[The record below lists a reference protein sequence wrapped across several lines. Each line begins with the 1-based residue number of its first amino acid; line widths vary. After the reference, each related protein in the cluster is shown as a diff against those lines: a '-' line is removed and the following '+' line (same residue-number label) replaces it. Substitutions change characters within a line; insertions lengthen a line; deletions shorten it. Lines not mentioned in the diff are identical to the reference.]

1 MDNEEK
7 LRHFLKRV
15 TVELQETREK
25 LREAETADQEPIAI
39 VGLGCRFPG
48 GASSP
53 EALWELLSGG
63 RDAITE
69 FPDDRG
75 WDVDRLHDAEGTTRG
90 TSYVRHGGFLH
101 DAGDFDPAFFGISPR
116 EALVMDPQQRLMLE
130 ISWEAIERAGIDPAA
145 LRGSSTGVFTGTN
158 FQDYIHLAAA
168 AAEGAEDYLSTAN
181 ASSVLSGRVAYALGL
196 EGPAIT
202 VDTACSASLVAMHL
216 AAHALRRGD
225 CSLAL
230 AGGATVMATPTL
242 FIAFS
247 RQRGLAPDG
256 RCRSF
261 AAGAEGTG
269 WGEGAGVLVLE
280 RLSDAERHGHR
291 ILAVMRGSAV
301 NQDGASNGLTAP
313 SGPAQE
319 RVIRAALAGAGL
331 TPADV
336 DAVEAHGTGTTL
348 GDPIEARALAA
359 TYGRDRTGEPLWL
372 GSVKS
377 NLGHTQAAAGVAG
390 VLKMVLALQHG
401 VLPETLGVDAPT
413 PALDWDTSGLALVTG
428 TREWPDTGR
437 PRRAGVSSFGLSGTN
452 AHVILEQAPAIPE
465 RETGPDTRV
474 PGVLNWPL
482 AGKNAAGLRAQAARL
497 LSFVDE
503 QPGVSPLDLAY
514 SLGTT
519 RAALPHRAV
528 VTGAG
533 LADLRQGLAALADGT
548 GTTGVAASGAVAFLF
563 TGQGAQRTGMGTE
576 LYRAFPVFAGAWDAA
591 CAHLDPALGDVVRGT
606 GNLDDTRYA
615 QAALFALEV
624 ALFRLTESWGLRPDY
639 LLGHS
644 VGEIAAAHV
653 AGVFSLEDAC
663 ALVSARGRLM
673 QELPP
678 GGAMLAAEI
687 PETEALELIAGREA
701 PVSLAAI
708 NGPDSVVL
716 SGDATAVEQL
726 AAELTAR
733 GRRTKRLRV
742 SHAFHSPLMEPMLGE
757 FAAVARGI
765 TYGEAR
771 LPVVS
776 NRTGRVAGPGELQ
789 DPAYWVSHVREAVR
803 FADGVRWLA
812 ERDVTRFVELGPDG
826 VLSAMVRQTVSDDV
840 RCVPLLRPG
849 RPEELSA
856 ATAVAALHVAG
867 VPLDWAGF
875 HAGTGA
881 RRIDLPTYAFQH
893 ERYWPE
899 ATPPGA
905 AATDPA
911 GLGLTAA
918 GHPLLGTAIG
928 LADGEGY
935 LFTGRLTAAATPW
948 LADHV
953 IMGSILLP
961 GTAFLEL
968 AVRAGDSVGC
978 PRVAELTLEAPL
990 VVPERGGVRLQ
1001 LIVGAADHAGR
1012 RPITVHSRLDD
1023 EPEDTAWE
1031 RHASGVLAPGEPVT
1045 VPAAEAWPP
1054 AGADEVDITGF
1065 YDGLAAAGFGYGPA
1079 FQGLERVWRRG
1090 DEVFAEVARPRQA
1103 TAADSYGLHPALLD
1117 AALHALGAA
1126 GRAEDADRLLPFAW
1140 SGVTLHA
1147 AGASALRVRI
1157 DAANPV
1163 SVSLNVSDA
1172 AGEPVATVA
1181 ALALRPVSANTG
1193 RKARHESLFT
1203 VEWVPV
1209 PAGAAPAVADWPA
1222 LGDDFGADVPAHV
1235 RYTPAVPAGAT
1246 PDAVRAVLHTALRA
1260 VRDWLADARFARSR
1274 LVVVTHGDLVTA
1286 PLWGLLGSAQAEQP
1300 DRVTLVE
1307 LDDDPASAEL
1317 LSAAVA
1323 LGEPKIAVRE
1333 GKLCVPRLARAAVTT
1348 AAAPALD
1355 ETSTVLVT
1363 GGLGGLGGQVA
1374 RHLVTDH
1381 GVRRLLLLGRRGP
1394 DTPGAGRLCADLAE
1408 LGADATAIACDVA
1421 DRAALAAVFA
1431 GHEITAVVHTAGV
1444 LADATFPA
1452 LTGEQLDAVLRPKVD
1467 AAWHLHELT
1476 AELPGVTAFVLFSSV
1491 AGVFGAA
1498 GQGNY
1503 AAANAFLDA
1512 LAEHRRARGLP
1523 AVSLAWGAWA
1533 PWEPRDEHEGL
1544 GMAGTLAAADIERM
1558 TRAGTPPL
1566 ALDQA
1571 LGLFDA
1577 ALGADSALD
1586 ALLAPVRLDLDTLS
1600 GAPEVPPL
1608 LRRLVRGSARRRP
1621 QADSGLTA
1629 RLAALAP
1636 ADRQR
1641 ALVDLVRAH
1650 VVGLLG
1656 YSSISQIEPAQ
1667 SFSDLGFDSLSA
1679 VELRNAVQA
1688 ETGLRLPA
1696 TLVFDYPT
1704 VLALARHLH
1713 DELVGSLD
1721 ATDRTP
1727 VRTAAPVEHDPVVIV
1742 SMGCR
1747 YPGGITSPDELWDFV
1762 VGDGDGISRFPG
1774 DRGWPVD
1781 ALYHP
1786 DPEHAG
1792 TSYTRDGGF
1801 LDDVA
1806 GFDPGFFGIS
1816 PREALAMD
1824 PQQRQLLETSWE
1836 ALERGGIRPE
1846 TLRGSRTGVYAG
1858 IMYHDYLG
1866 ANVEFPADSLG
1877 YLGTGN
1883 AGSVLS
1889 GRISYVFGLEGP
1901 SVTVDTACSSSLV
1914 ALHMAAT
1921 ALQRGECELALAG
1934 GVTVMATP
1942 GTFIDF
1948 SRQRGLAADG
1958 RCKSYAD
1965 SADGVGWSEGVG
1977 VLVLERLSDAR
1988 RHGHPVL
1995 AVVRGSAVNSDGAS
2009 NGLTAPNGPSQQ
2021 RVIRQAL
2028 GAAGLA
2034 PSEVDVVEGHGTGT
2048 TLGDPIEAQAL
2059 LATYGQDRD
2068 EFQPLL
2074 LGSVKSNLGHTQAA
2088 AGVAGVIKSVLAM
2101 RHGVVPKSL
2110 HIDAPSSHVDW
2121 TAGDIQLATDT
2132 RPWPDTGRPRRAAV
2146 SSFGISGTNAHVV
2159 LEQAPVLEPEA
2170 APARDDRPAPW
2181 LLAARTPEALRAQA
2195 GRLLTAVDGAD
2206 SRDVAW
2212 SLATTRTAF
2221 EYRAVLTGD
2230 PVAALT
2236 ALAAGEDVPAPATP
2250 GARTAFLFT
2259 GQGAQRAGAGRELYE
2274 RFPVFAA
2281 ALDDV
2286 CAHLDP
2292 ELGFSLRERMFDADA
2307 PLESTDVAQP
2317 ALFAIEVAL
2326 YRLLRSWGVTPDLL
2340 LGHSIGELAAA
2351 HVAGVFSLADA
2362 SRLVAARGRLM
2373 AALPPTGAMIA
2384 IGATEDA
2391 VAQAIEGRAGV
2402 SIAAVNGPESVVLSG
2417 AEDTVTEIAAA
2428 FASDGHRTSRLKV
2441 SHAFHSPLM
2450 DPMLDGFRAVAESVE
2465 YAPAEVPVVAN
2476 LTGAIAGDELG
2487 TPAYWVRHVRE
2498 AVRFADGVAALV
2510 ADGVTAFLEVG
2521 PAGVLSA
2528 MAAAVLPAEAVAV
2541 PALRRDREDTDAIVD
2556 ALGALHRHGV
2566 DVDWGEYFAGG
2577 RRVALPTYAFQHERF
2592 WPRMAVLPGD
2602 VGAIGLGAVA
2612 HPLLGGGI
2620 ELPESGGFL
2629 FTARV
2634 SLATHPWLAG
2644 HRIAGSVLLPGTAL
2658 LELAVCAG
2666 DQLGCPGVGELT
2678 LRAPLVLAGETGTH
2692 VQVAVGPADE
2702 TGDRPVTVYSR
2713 REDALDQPWTRHA
2726 TGTLSATAEP
2736 APEPARRPDAAA
2748 EVDLTGLYD
2757 GFADRGFEY
2766 GPAFRGLTAAWR
2778 HGEDVFAEVR
2788 LPEDEH
2794 ADAASFGLHP
2804 ALLDACLHATSF
2816 STAVR
2821 PGSLP
2826 FSWEGVS
2833 VHAAGATA
2841 VLVRVSPTGDDAVS
2855 LHVTDTDGNPVAS
2868 VRSLVLRPLPS
2879 GAIDD
2884 TADRDSLFQLD
2895 WIPFTPGAPETGA
2908 VAVVGADPLGV
2919 AGVFPDA
2926 ARLSVPPVF
2935 EGDVP
2940 PFVLHPLAGDGT
2952 ADVVRETHE
2961 LTTHVLALL
2970 QDWLADER
2978 FAAARLVLVTRG
2990 ATTGADLP
2998 AAAVWGLARTA
3009 QVEHPGRI
3017 VLVDLDGTAESL
3029 AALPSALGTGEPQV
3043 TLVEGELRAARL
3055 TRAERIF
3062 PSESS
3067 TTSRGFDG
3075 LGDPD
3080 GTVLITGGTGGL
3092 GGLLAR
3098 HLVTERGARH
3108 LLLVSRRGPAADG
3121 ATELAADLTA
3131 AGATVDVRACDIAD
3145 RDALR
3150 ALLDGVPAEHP
3161 LTAVVQTAGVLDD
3174 GVLGS
3179 LTPARLAA
3187 VLRPKVDAAWNLHE
3201 LTRDLDLAAFV
3212 SFSSVAGTFGGAGQ
3226 ANYAAAN
3233 AFLDALALHRAG
3245 EGRPA
3250 QSLGWGPWAAA
3261 TGMTRA
3267 LSDADIERMARLGM
3281 PVLQPEQSIRLFD
3294 RALTTD
3300 RAVLLP
3306 VRLDLPVIRTQ
3317 PEIPPLLRGL
3327 IRVSGRRLAA
3337 GPGGSASARKLAA
3350 LDPEARAEAVLDL
3363 VRAQVALV
3371 LGHAD
3376 ATAIPAAKT
3385 FQELGFDSL
3394 TAVDLR
3400 NKLTAASGV
3409 ALPATT
3415 VFDYPTMTALARH
3428 LTGQLAGGGDVRA
3441 TEPVAAAVADEPIA
3455 IVAMSCRYPGGV
3467 TTPEQLWSLVAG
3479 GTDAITE
3486 FPDDR
3491 GWDVDSLYDPDP
3503 DHPGTSYTRHGGF
3516 LHDAAEFDAAFF
3528 GMSPREAVA
3537 TDTQQRLLLEVSW
3550 EAVER
3555 AGIDPRTLRGS
3566 RTGVFAG
3573 VMYNDYNSL
3582 VAGADLEA
3590 YQGNGS
3596 AGSVASGR
3604 VSYVLGLEGPAVT
3617 VDTACSS
3624 SLVALH
3630 WAAQALRSGECTLA
3644 LAGGVTVMSTP
3655 GTFVGFSRQRGLS
3668 ADGRCK
3674 SFSDSADG
3682 VGWSEGAG
3690 MLLLERLSDARR
3702 HGHPVLAVVRGSA
3715 VNSDGASNGLT
3726 APNGPSQQ
3734 RVIRQALAASGLSTS
3749 DVDVVEGHGTG
3760 TTLGDPIEA
3769 QALLAT
3775 YGRDRETPLL
3785 LGSVKSNIGHTQAA
3799 AGVAG
3804 IIKVV
3809 AALQHG
3815 VVPPSLHAGEVSTH
3829 VDWSAGDVEVVTGTR
3844 PWPATGRPR
3853 RAAVSS
3859 FGISGTNA
3867 HTIIEQAPTTALPEA
3882 PPDAGVVPW
3891 PVSASTERALRAQA
3905 GRLAGHVAGATELN
3919 RVDTGYSL
3927 ATGRTAFDH
3936 RAVVLSEHRGELAAA
3951 LEALAA
3957 GEPHPAVVTG
3967 QADETAKVAALFAGQ
3982 GAQRLG
3988 MGRRLYARYPEFARA
4003 WDEIAGQL
4011 PGDWSGIVW
4020 GEDAGRLAGTA
4031 AAQPALFALEVALY
4045 RLFASWG
4052 VRPDFVLGHSVGEI
4066 AAAHVAGVLSLTDA
4080 CTLVGARAAL
4090 MGALPAGGAMVA
4102 VRATEDE
4109 VRPLLTD
4116 DVAIAAVNGPSAVV
4130 LAGAEDAVLAVAAR
4144 FEKTTRLKVSH
4155 AFHSPLMD
4163 PMLDEFRAVA
4173 GNLTYASPRIPLVS
4187 TVTGEPLET
4196 VDADHWVANV
4206 RRTVRFAD
4214 GVTALHERGVRVF
4227 AEFGPDGVL
4236 SAMTAV
4242 TLPAGSVTVPLL
4254 RKDVAEPRAA
4264 LTGLGNLHVAGAGVD
4279 WAAVLPGGRR
4289 TELPTYAFQRERFW
4303 PRGGATPRGD
4313 ATAAG
4318 LGVGGHPMVG
4328 AVVRPAGSG
4337 EVLLTSR
4344 LSVSGHPWLRG
4355 HVVGGSVVL
4364 PGTVLA
4370 ELALRAG
4377 DEAGTPCL
4385 DELTLTAPLVLPE
4398 RGGVQLQLRVAEPA
4412 ADGRRP
4418 LTVHSRPEDADDLA
4432 WVRHATGVLGP
4443 QRPVSPEFDAAV
4455 WPPEGAGEV
4464 DLDGHYERLADAGL
4478 AYDGPF
4484 RGLTAAWQLGDSV
4497 FADVALPA
4505 DDAGEAGAFGLHP
4518 ALFDACLHAIG
4529 LLGGEAGLPF
4539 AWEGVQLHA
4548 TGAAAV
4554 RVRIS
4559 RAGAGVAIA
4568 VADPAGDPVASV
4580 AALRLRPLSTAR
4592 PGLASQEHLYR
4603 LTWTPLGP
4611 VPQGGLHGLAAGVL
4625 GDAGEL
4631 PATAG
4636 IETVFADVEAAA
4648 VAAPDLVV
4656 LPFLDE
4662 PADDAAQAAHDLTAR
4677 TLAVLQQWLAEDRLR
4692 ETRLAVLTRG
4702 ATADNAAAAA
4712 VWGLVRSAQAE
4723 HPGRITLVDL
4733 DTSDPAGLAD
4743 ALAVDEPQVVLRD
4756 GRPHG
4761 GRLARVAVPAEAGSF
4776 GDPDGTVLVT
4786 GGTGG
4791 LGALFARHLAAEHGM
4806 RRLLLVSRSGGDA
4819 GEVAALVA
4827 ELAAHGTETT
4837 VTACDVADRAALA
4850 TLLAGIPAEHPL
4862 TAVVHSAGVV
4872 DDGVLDSL
4880 TGDRLDRVLR
4890 PKAQGAWNLHELTRD
4905 LGLTSF
4911 VVFSSVAGTVGTAG
4925 QANYAAANAFLDAL
4939 ARRRH
4944 AEGLPAVSLGWGPWA
4959 AGSGMTSA
4967 LTEADL
4973 ARMARAGTPAIPAEL
4988 GTRLFDAALAAG
5000 VPDLA
5005 PVHLDLP
5012 VLRALGEVPPILRGL
5027 IRVPLRR
5034 SAASAGGEAAAG
5046 LVRRLG
5052 ALDEAGRDRA
5062 LQELITAQVAQVLGH
5077 AGSAGLDADQT
5088 FQQLGFDSLT
5098 ALELRN
5104 RLDGATGVRLSAT
5117 AVFDYPTI
5125 AALGGHLLEALLGSG
5140 AVAGGNAAGGTP
5152 VPAAVAGDPI
5162 VIVGMSCRFPGGVS
5176 SPGDLWRLLTE
5187 ERDAITAFPA
5197 NRGWDIASLYHPDP
5211 DNPGTTYTREGGFLH
5226 DAGEFDPEF
5235 FGMNPREAL
5244 ATDAQQRLLLETGWE
5259 AVEGAGIDPS
5269 TLRGSRT
5276 GVFVGV
5282 MYNDYGLTLNHLAD
5296 TDGYESN
5303 GSSPSVA
5310 SGRVA
5315 YTLGLEGP
5323 TLTVDTACSSSLV
5336 TLHLAAQALRNGE
5349 CELAL
5354 AGGATVMATPGTF
5367 VGFSR
5372 QRGLAPDGRCKA
5384 FSDDAD
5390 GLGFAE
5396 GVGMLLLERM
5406 SDARRRGHEILAVVR
5421 GSAINSDG
5429 ASNGLTAPNG
5439 PAQQRV
5445 IRQALAASGLSTTD
5459 IDAVEAHGTGT
5470 SLGDPI
5476 EAQALIATYG
5486 RDRETPLP
5494 IGSVKSN
5501 IGHAQAAAGV
5511 AGVIKMVLAMRH
5523 GVLPRSL
5530 HAGTPSSHVDWQDSG
5545 VEVLAEARP
5554 WPETG
5559 RARRAAVSSFGISG
5573 TNAHTVLEAG
5583 PAPVPAPAPAAP
5595 PAIVPWVLSGRTSA
5609 ALRGQAERLL
5619 AHLTEAQLPE
5629 HADAAAIGRGLAGRA
5644 VFPHRAVLVGEDRA
5658 GLTAALAAVAAG
5670 EAAPDVVTGRTF
5682 GTRTPAFVFPGQG
5695 SQWAGMARDLLA
5707 ASPVFAGTMAECAAA
5722 LAEFVDWSLLDVL
5735 EDDEALAE
5743 VDIVQPALWAVMVS
5757 LAALWR
5763 DFGVEPAAVVG
5774 HSQGEI
5780 AAACVA
5786 GALSL
5791 SDGARVVALRSRL
5804 IRQKLARTGVML
5816 SVVAP
5821 AGDVR
5826 ALLADLGDLGAEIS
5840 IAAVNGPKLVT
5851 VSGDESA
5858 LTALE
5863 KRLSAAGMM
5872 RWRLAGVNF
5881 AAHSPQVELL
5891 EADLLD
5897 QLAPI
5902 APRSST
5908 VRFYSSVTG
5917 GLLDTAE
5924 LDARYWYRNI
5934 RQTVLFGDASAAMVA
5949 DGTAAFV
5956 EPSPHPVL
5964 KMALEQ
5970 TMDRTGEPL
5979 VFQETLRT
5987 GEGGWRRMVT
5997 AVAGAHAQG
6006 VTIDWRAYFDRA
6018 GVTARV
6024 PLPTYAFQ
6032 RKNYWPEPQPKT
6044 APETGESAADAR
6056 LWSTVAAADVDTLA
6070 GVLDVDRT
6078 ALDSVL
6084 PALTSWRE
6092 KLRTEAAI
6100 DRWWYRI
6107 DWTPVKT
6114 PAEPAVPGRWLAV
6127 VAAGTEDEPW
6137 TGRVLG
6143 ALPGDVA
6150 VLPVADP
6157 DPAALAARIDALGGP
6172 FDGVVSL
6179 LALRTAPLPEAP
6191 TAPAGVAL
6199 TAVLV
6204 QALARSGVEARLWCL
6219 TREALGVDGPAAA
6232 GTVEQ
6237 AAVWGFGRTV
6247 ALERAAAWGGL
6258 VDLTAEP
6265 DDADLRHLPLVLA
6278 GLDGED
6284 QVCLRSGRIL
6294 GRRLRRT
6301 TAAETPVVTPAL
6313 AGPGTVLI
6321 TGGTGALGTE
6331 TARWLA
6337 DAGVRRLV
6345 LTSRR
6350 GPAAPGAAE
6359 LVAELA
6365 ARGAEASVV
6374 ACDVAERDQLAAVLA
6389 AIPGEHPLRGV
6400 VHSAGVAQDGADVVA
6415 LTLEEVEGVLK
6426 SKVAGAR
6433 HLDDLVGDR
6442 ELDFFVL
6449 YSSVSGML
6457 GSGKLSAYAAA
6468 NAYLNALAE
6477 DRVRRGLPGTS
6488 IGWGVW
6494 GEAGMALQGDML
6506 EHMQRHGLVPL
6517 VPAEAMTAFGRALG
6531 FRGSVLAA
6539 DFDWNRFAQT
6549 FTLPR
6554 ESPLLS
6560 ELPEVRQALGADAAA
6575 DRDAVVAEATLH
6587 EELAPLE
6594 PRERR
6599 EALLTLVRS
6608 VAAELLGY
6616 GDGSDIE
6623 PSQAFREM
6631 GVDSLAAV
6639 EVRNVLG
6646 ERTGLRLP
6654 STLVF
6659 DYPTAQAIAGH
6670 LHSELFGDD
6679 GGVPL
6684 SGEEARVRKFLAAV
6698 SFDQLRSLGLMDL
6711 LVEAVDRAERT
6722 YDGEPGDGAA
6732 GDGDIGDMDAD
6743 DLVNFVLGGQD

>member
-15 TVELQETREK
+15 TVELQETRAK

-48 GASSP
+48 GASTP
-53 EALWELLSGG
+53 EALWNLLSSG
-63 RDAITE
+63 RHAITE
-69 FPDDRG
+69 FPADRG
-75 WDVDRLHDAEGTTRG
+75 WDVDRLHDPDGTSRG
-90 TSYVRHGGFLH
+90 TSSVRHGGFLH
-101 DAGDFDPAFFGISPR
+101 EAGDFDPAFFGISPR

-130 ISWEAIERAGIDPAA
+130 ISWEAIERAGIDPAS
-145 LRGSSTGVFTGTN
+145 LRGSSTGVFSGTN
-158 FQDYIHLAAA
+158 FQDYIHLAAS

-261 AAGAEGTG
+261 AEGAAGTG

-280 RLSDAERHGHR
+280 KLSDAERNGHR
-291 ILAVMRGSAV
+291 VLAVLRGSAV

-359 TYGRDRTGEPLWL
+359 TYGRDRDGEPLWL

-413 PALDWDTSGLALVTG
+413 SALDWDSSGLALVTG
-428 TREWPDTGR
+428 TRPWPETGR
-437 PRRAGVSSFGLSGTN
+437 LRRAGVSSFGLSGTN
-452 AHVILEQAPAIPE
+452 AHVILEQAPAVEAVAEPS
-465 RETGPDTRV
+465 PRV
-474 PGVLNWPL
+474 PGVLNWPVS
-482 AGKNAAGLRAQAARL
+482 GKNAAGLRGQAARL
-497 LSFVDE
+497 LSVVDS
-503 QPGVSPLDLAY
+503 SPLDLAF
-514 SLGTT
+514 SLGTS

-528 VTGAG
+528 LTGSTVDDLRAG
-533 LADLRQGLAALADGT
+533 LTALAEGN
-548 GTTGVAASGAVAFLF
+548 GPSGVATSGAMAFLF
-563 TGQGAQRTGMGTE
+563 TGQGSQRAGMGLE
-576 LYRAFPVFAGAWDAA
+576 LREAFPVFAEAWDAV
-591 CAHLDPALGDVVRGT
+591 CAHLDPALAEVVRTGT
-606 GNLDDTRYA
+606 GLDDTKHA

-624 ALFRLTESWGLRPDY
+624 ALFRLVESWGLRPDY

-644 VGEIAAAHV
+644 VGELAAAHV

-663 ALVSARGRLM
+663 ALVTARGRLM
-673 QELPP
+673 QELPA

-687 PETEALELIAGREA
+687 TEAEALGLITGPE
-701 PVSLAAI
+701 VSLAAV
-708 NGPDSVVL
+708 NGPDSVVF
-716 SGDATAVEQL
+716 SGDA
-726 AAELTAR
+726 AAIVALEAALS

-742 SHAFHSPLMEPMLGE
+742 SHAFHSARMEPMLGE
-757 FAAVARGI
+757 FAAVARRI
-765 TYGEAR
+765 SYGEAT

-776 NRTGRVAGPGELQ
+776 NRTGRAATAGELQ
-789 DPAYWVSHVREAVR
+789 DPAYWVSHVRDTVR
-803 FADGVRWLA
+803 FGDGVRWLA

-826 VLSAMVRQTVSDDV
+826 VLSAMVSGDDV
-840 RCVPLLRPG
+840 KCVPLLRSG
-849 RPEELSA
+849 RPEEQSV

-867 VPLDWAGF
+867 VPVDWRGF
-875 HAGTGA
+875 YAGTGA
-881 RRIDLPTYAFQH
+881 RLIDLPTYAFQH

-905 AATDPA
+905 AATDPG

-918 GHPLLGTAIG
+918 GHPLLGAATG
-928 LADGEGY
+928 LADGEGH
-935 LFTGRLTAAATPW
+935 LFTGRLSAAATPW

-953 IMGSILLP
+953 VMGAILLP

-968 AVRAGDSVGC
+968 AMRAGDSVGC

-990 VVPERGGVRLQ
+990 VLPERGGVRLQ
-1001 LIVGAADHAGR
+1001 LLVGAPDHAGR
-1012 RPITVHSRLDD
+1012 RAFTVHSRLED

-1031 RHASGVLAPGEPVT
+1031 RHAGGVLAPGAADPV
-1045 VPAAEAWPP
+1045 PLAWPP
-1054 AGADEVDITGF
+1054 ADAEEVDLTGF
-1065 YDGLAAAGFGYGPA
+1065 YDGLASAGFGYGPA

-1090 DEVFAEVARPRQA
+1090 TEVFAEVTAPRKAGA
-1103 TAADSYGLHPALLD
+1103 TDAYGLHPAVLD

-1126 GRAEDADRLLPFAW
+1126 DRGEDADRLLPFAW
-1140 SGVTLHA
+1140 TGVTLHA
-1147 AGASALRVRI
+1147 PGASALRVRI
-1157 DAANPV
+1157 DAADPV
-1163 SVSLNVSDA
+1163 SVAIEVTDT
-1172 AGEPVATVA
+1172 AGEPVASVE
-1181 ALALRPVSANTG
+1181 ALALRPVAAGTGAG

-1203 VEWVPV
+1203 VDWVPV
-1209 PAGAAPAVADWPA
+1209 PATAAAGPVDWPA
-1222 LGDDFGADVPAHV
+1222 LGEATGTPSHV
-1235 RYTPAVPAGAT
+1235 VYRPSGGDTPE
-1246 PDAVRAVLHTALRA
+1246 AVRETLREVLHT
-1260 VRDWLADARFARSR
+1260 VQTWLEDDRFTDSH
-1274 LVVVTHGDLVTA
+1274 LVVVASSTDLATA
-1286 PLWGLLGSAQAEQP
+1286 PVWGLLGSAQAEQP
-1300 DRVTLVE
+1300 GRITLVDTT
-1307 LDDDPASAEL
+1307 DDAL
-1317 LSAAVA
+1317 LGAAVA
-1323 LGEPKIAVRE
+1323 LGEPKVVVRE
-1333 GKLCVPRLARAAVTT
+1333 GKLHVPRLGRAAV
-1348 AAAPALD
+1348 APASEGRFD
-1355 ETSTVLVT
+1355 GTVLIT
-1363 GGLGGLGGQVA
+1363 GGLGGLGSHLA
-1374 RHLVTDH
+1374 RHLVAEH
-1381 GVRRLLLLGRRGP
+1381 GARRLLLLGRRGP
-1394 DTPGAGRLCADLAE
+1394 DTPGAAELIAE
-1408 LGADATAIACDVA
+1408 LGVEATAIACDVT
-1421 DRAALAAVFA
+1421 DREALAAVFA
-1431 GHEITAVVHTAGV
+1431 EHEITAVVHTAGV
-1444 LADATFPA
+1444 LDDATFGA
-1452 LTGEQLDAVLRPKVD
+1452 LSEDQLDAVLRPKVD
-1467 AAWHLHELT
+1467 AAWHLHEL
-1476 AELPGVTAFVLFSSV
+1476 AEHAQTFVLFSSV

-1503 AAANAFLDA
+1503 AAGNAYLDA
-1512 LAEHRRARGLP
+1512 LAAHRRASGLP
-1523 AVSLAWGAWA
+1523 AVSLAWGAW
-1533 PWEPRDEHEGL
+1533 ET
-1544 GMAGTLAAADIERM
+1544 GMAGTLTDADLDRM

-1566 ALDQA
+1566 TLDQG
-1571 LGLFDA
+1571 LSLFDA
-1577 ALGADSALD
+1577 ALGADD

-1600 GAPEVPPL
+1600 AAPEVPPL
-1608 LRRLVRGSARRRP
+1608 LRRLVRGSTRRRAR
-1621 QADSGLTA
+1621 ADSGLTA
-1629 RLAALAP
+1629 RLAGLAP

-1641 ALVDLVRAH
+1641 ALVDLVRTH

-1656 YSSISQIEPAQ
+1656 YSSIGQVEPGQ

-1688 ETGLRLPA
+1688 DTGLRLPA

-1713 DELVGSLD
+1713 DELVGTLE
-1721 ATDRTP
+1721 AVQAP
-1727 VRTAAPVEHDPVVIV
+1727 VRTAPVETDPVVIV

-1762 VGDGDGISRFPG
+1762 LGDGDGVSRFPG

-1786 DPEHAG
+1786 DPDHAG
-1792 TSYTRDGGF
+1792 TSYTREGGF

-1836 ALERGGIRPE
+1836 ALERAGIRPE

-1889 GRISYVFGLEGP
+1889 GRLSYVFGLEGP

-1965 SADGVGWSEGVG
+1965 AADGVGWSEGVG

-1988 RHGHPVL
+1988 RNGHPVL

-2028 GAAGLA
+2028 SAAGL
-2034 PSEVDVVEGHGTGT
+2034 STSDVDVVEGHGTGT

-2068 EFQPLL
+2068 EFRPLL
-2074 LGSVKSNLGHTQAA
+2074 LGSIKSNLGHTQAA
-2088 AGVAGVIKSVLAM
+2088 AGVAGVIKSVYAL
-2101 RHGVVPKSL
+2101 RSGVVPKTL
-2110 HIDAPSSHVDW
+2110 HVDAPSSHVDW
-2121 TAGDIQLATDT
+2121 TAGDIELVTAT
-2132 RPWPDTGRPRRAAV
+2132 RPWPETGRPRRAAV

-2159 LEQAPVLEPEA
+2159 LEQPPAAEPE
-2170 APARDDRPAPW
+2170 PASAGRPAPW
-2181 LLAARTPEALRAQA
+2181 LLSARTPEALREQA
-2195 GRLLTAVDGAD
+2195 SRLLASGPG
-2206 SRDVAW
+2206 DVAW
-2212 SLATTRTAF
+2212 SLATTRTTF
-2221 EYRAVLTGD
+2221 EHRAVLTGD
-2230 PVAALT
+2230 PLA
-2236 ALAAGEDVPAPATP
+2236 ALAALADGTDAPGLAVGEAVS
-2250 GARTAFLFT
+2250 GVRTAFLFT
-2259 GQGAQRAGAGRELYE
+2259 GQGAQRAGAGRELAE

-2281 ALDDV
+2281 ALDEI
-2286 CAHLDP
+2286 CAHFDP
-2292 ELGFSLRERMFDADA
+2292 SLQERMFDAEA
-2307 PLESTDVAQP
+2307 SLESTDVAQP

-2326 YRLLRSWGVTPDLL
+2326 YRLVRSWGVTPDLL

-2351 HVAGVFSLADA
+2351 HVAGVFSLEDA
-2362 SRLVAARGRLM
+2362 CRLVAARGRLM
-2373 AALPPTGAMIA
+2373 AALPAGGAMIA
-2384 IGATEDA
+2384 IGAPEA
-2391 VAQAIEGRAGV
+2391 VVAEALDDRV
-2402 SIAAVNGPESVVLSG
+2402 SIAAVNGPESVVISG
-2417 AEDTVTEIAAA
+2417 DKAAVTEIAAA
-2428 FASDGHRTSRLKV
+2428 FAADGHRTRRLAV

-2450 DPMLDGFRAVAESVE
+2450 DPMLDDFRAVAETIE
-2465 YAPAEVPVVAN
+2465 YAAAELPVVSN
-2476 LTGAIAGDELG
+2476 LTGAVAGPELS
-2487 TPAYWVRHVRE
+2487 TADYWVRHVRG
-2498 AVRFADGVAALV
+2498 AVRFSDGIMTLV
-2510 ADGVTAFLEVG
+2510 QDGVTAFLELG

-2528 MAAAVLPAEAVAV
+2528 LAAETLPPEAVAV
-2541 PALRRDREDTDAIVD
+2541 PCLRRDRDEEESVVD
-2556 ALGALHRHGV
+2556 ALTALHLHGV
-2566 DVDWGEYFAGG
+2566 EVEWASYLDSG
-2577 RRVALPTYAFQHERF
+2577 RRVELPTYPFQHERF
-2592 WPRMAVLPGD
+2592 WPRVALLTG
-2602 VGAIGLGAVA
+2602 GAGLDAVA
-2612 HPLLGGGI
+2612 HPMLSGGI

-2629 FTARV
+2629 YTTRL
-2634 SLATHPWLAG
+2634 SLAAHPWLAG
-2644 HRIAGSVLLPGTAL
+2644 HRIAGSLLLPGTAL
-2658 LELAVCAG
+2658 LELAAAAG
-2666 DQLGCPGVGELT
+2666 EQAGCPVVGELT
-2678 LRAPLVLAGETGTH
+2678 LEAPLVLAEEASTQ
-2692 VQVAVGPADE
+2692 VQVAVGAPGED
-2702 TGDRPVTVYSR
+2702 GDRPVTIYSR
-2713 REDALDQPWTRHA
+2713 REDAPDELWLRNAGGTLRA
-2726 TGTLSATAEP
+2726 TGEP
-2736 APEPARRPDAAA
+2736 AAPVVRPADAT
-2748 EVDLTGLYD
+2748 EIDLDGLYD
-2757 GFADRGFEY
+2757 RFADQGFEY

-2778 HGEDVFAEVR
+2778 HGEDVYAEVE
-2788 LPEDEH
+2788 LPEDEP
-2794 ADAASFGLHP
+2794 AEAFGLHP

-2816 STAVR
+2816 GATVR
-2821 PGSLP
+2821 PGALP
-2826 FSWEGVS
+2826 FSWEGVT
-2833 VHAAGATA
+2833 VHASGATA
-2841 VLVRVSPTGDDAVS
+2841 VLLRVSPLGDDAVS
-2855 LHVTDTDGNPVAS
+2855 LHLTGLDGEPVAT
-2868 VRSLVLRPLPS
+2868 VRSLVLRPQTAAP
-2879 GAIDD
+2879 A
-2884 TADRDSLFQLD
+2884 ADRDSLFQLD
-2895 WIPFTPGAPETGA
+2895 WTPIAVGAPETGA
-2908 VAVVGADPLGV
+2908 VSVAGVDPLGV
-2919 AGVFPDA
+2919 AGVFPA
-2926 ARLSVPPVF
+2926 ATRLSGPLDGE
-2935 EGDVP
+2935 EGV
-2940 PFVLHPLAGDGT
+2940 VLWPLAADET
-2952 ADVVRETHE
+2952 ADVVQETHE
-2961 LTTHVLALL
+2961 LTTHVLGLL
-2970 QDWLADER
+2970 QDWLAEER
-2978 FAAARLVLVTRG
+2978 PARLVLVTRG

-2998 AAAVWGLARTA
+2998 AAAVWGLVRTA
-3009 QVEHPGRI
+3009 QVEHPGRVALI
-3017 VLVDLDGTAESL
+3017 DLDGTDASL
-3029 AALPSALGTGEPQV
+3029 AALPNALTTGEPQL
-3043 TLVEGELRAARL
+3043 TLVDGEPRAARVA
-3055 TRAERIF
+3055 RADAALSR
-3062 PSESS
+3062 ESYALNRKAAL
-3067 TTSRGFDG
+3067 SRESADQGAALSRESAG
-3075 LGDPD
+3075 WDPD

-3098 HLVTERGARH
+3098 HLVTEHGARH
-3108 LLLVSRRGPAADG
+3108 LLLVSRRGPAAEG
-3121 ATELAADLTA
+3121 AAELAAELTA
-3131 AGATVDVRACDIAD
+3131 AGAQVDVRACDIAD

-3150 ALLDGVPAEHP
+3150 ALLDDVPSEHP

-3179 LTPARLAA
+3179 LTPERLAA

-3201 LTRDLDLAAFV
+3201 LTRDLPLAAFV

-3233 AFLDALALHRAG
+3233 AFLDALALHRTADG
-3245 EGRPA
+3245 LPA

-3261 TGMTRA
+3261 TGMTRT
-3267 LSDADIERMARLGM
+3267 LSEADFERMARLGM

-3306 VRLDLPVIRTQ
+3306 VRLDLPVLRTQ

-3327 IRVSGRRLAA
+3327 VRVTGRKQAGRGAAGLLRRLAGLTPEERA
-3337 GPGGSASARKLAA
+3337 DA
-3350 LDPEARAEAVLDL
+3350 LLTL
-3363 VRAQVALV
+3363 VREQVALV

-3376 ATAIPAAKT
+3376 ATAVPAAKT

-3415 VFDYPTMTALARH
+3415 VFDYPTVTALARH
-3428 LTGQLAGGGDVRA
+3428 LGEQLGEGDGDRVDVA
-3441 TEPVAAAVADEPIA
+3441 TVTAAVADEPIA

-3467 TTPEQLWSLVAG
+3467 TTPEQLWELVTG

-3486 FPDDR
+3486 FPADR
-3491 GWDVDSLYDPDP
+3491 GWDVDALYDPDP

-3550 EAVER
+3550 EAFER

-3604 VSYVLGLEGPAVT
+3604 VAYVLGLEGPAVT

-3630 WAAQALRSGECTLA
+3630 WAAQALRSGECSLA

-3668 ADGRCK
+3668 PDGRCK
-3674 SFSDSADG
+3674 SFGDGADG

-3702 HGHPVLAVVRGSA
+3702 NGHPVLAVVRGSA

-3734 RVIRQALAASGLSTS
+3734 RVIRQALSVAGLSTS

-3775 YGRDRETPLL
+3775 YGQERETPLL

-3804 IIKVV
+3804 VIKMV
-3809 AALQHG
+3809 AALRHG
-3815 VVPPSLHAGEVSTH
+3815 VVPPSLHAGEVSSH
-3829 VDWSAGDVEVVTGTR
+3829 VDWTAGDVEVVTDNR
-3844 PWPATGRPR
+3844 PWPETGRVR

-3867 HTIIEQAPTTALPEA
+3867 HTIIEQAPEPVLAEA

-3891 PVSASTERALRAQA
+3891 PVSATTERALREQA
-3905 GRLAGHVAGATELN
+3905 ARLAGLDVN
-3919 RVDTGYSL
+3919 RVDAGYTL
-3927 ATGRTAFDH
+3927 ATGRAAFDH
-3936 RAVVLSEHRGELAAA
+3936 RAVVLSEHRAELSAA
-3951 LEALAA
+3951 LEALAS
-3957 GEPHPAVVTG
+3957 GESHPAVVTG
-3967 QADETAKVAALFAGQ
+3967 RVVESAKLAALFAGQ

-3988 MGRRLYARYPEFARA
+3988 MGRRLYARYPVFAQA
-4003 WDEIAGQL
+4003 WDAIAEQL
-4011 PGDWSGIVW
+4011 PGEWAGVVW
-4020 GEDAGRLAGTA
+4020 GEDSRRLADTA
-4031 AAQPALFALEVALY
+4031 AAQPALFALEVTLY
-4045 RLFASWG
+4045 RLFESWG
-4052 VRPDFVLGHSVGEI
+4052 VRPDYVLGHSVGEI
-4066 AAAHVAGVLSLTDA
+4066 AAAHVAGVLSLADA
-4080 CTLVGARAAL
+4080 CTLVRARAEL
-4090 MGALPAGGAMVA
+4090 MGALPAGGAMVS
-4102 VRATEDE
+4102 VRATAAE
-4109 VRPLLTD
+4109 VEPLLGD
-4116 DVAIAAVNGPSAVV
+4116 DVAIAAVNGPDAVV
-4130 LAGAEDAVLAVAAR
+4130 LAGAEEAVLAVAER
-4144 FEKTTRLKVSH
+4144 FEKAKRLTVSH

-4173 GNLTYASPRIPLVS
+4173 LELAYAPPRIPVVS
-4187 TVTGEPLET
+4187 TVTGALVTDFTAE
-4196 VDADHWVANV
+4196 HWVDNV

-4214 GVTALHERGVRVF
+4214 GVTALHEHGVRVF

-4236 SAMTAV
+4236 SAMTAGTV
-4242 TLPAGSVTVPLL
+4242 ADAVTVPLL
-4254 RKDVAEPRAA
+4254 RKETPEPRAA
-4264 LTGLGNLHVAGAGVD
+4264 LAGLAGLHVVGARVD
-4279 WAAVLPGGRR
+4279 WPAVLPGGRR
-4289 TELPTYAFQRERFW
+4289 VDLPTYAFQRERFW

-4355 HVVGGSVVL
+4355 HVVGGAVVL
-4364 PGTVLA
+4364 PGTVFA

-4385 DELTLTAPLVLPE
+4385 DDLILEAPLVLPE
-4398 RGGVQLQLRVAEPA
+4398 RGGVQLQLRVSAPRE
-4412 ADGRRP
+4412 DGRRT
-4418 LTVHSRPEDADDLA
+4418 LTVHSRPEDGDDLT
-4432 WVRHATGVLGP
+4432 WVQHATGVLGP
-4443 QRPVSPEFDAAV
+4443 RRAATAAFP
-4455 WPPEGAGEV
+4455 WPPAVPPV
-4464 DLDGHYERLADAGL
+4464 DLSDHYERLADGGL
-4478 AYDGPF
+4478 SYDGPF
-4484 RGLTAAWQLGDSV
+4484 RGLRAAWQSGDEV
-4497 FADVALPA
+4497 FAEVALPA

-4548 TGAAAV
+4548 TGAASV
-4554 RVRIS
+4554 RVRIT
-4559 RAGAGVAIA
+4559 RTAAGVSLAIA
-4568 VADPAGDPVASV
+4568 DTAGEPVAEV
-4580 AALRLRPLSTAR
+4580 ATLRLRQPTEVR
-4592 PGLASQEHLYR
+4592 QVSQENLYR
-4603 LTWTPLGP
+4603 LTWTPLAVEP
-4611 VPQGGLHGLAAGVL
+4611 KELTDFGVL
-4625 GDAGEL
+4625 GS
-4631 PATAG
+4631 
-4636 IETVFADVEAAA
+4636 ADVLREAESFTDLEAAA
-4648 VAAPDLVV
+4648 TAAPSLVV
-4656 LPFLDE
+4656 LPLLDPPGDD
-4662 PADDAAQAAHDLTAR
+4662 PAATA
-4677 TLAVLQQWLAEDRLR
+4677 LAVTTRVLDLLQRWLADDRLR
-4692 ETRLAVLTRG
+4692 ETRLAVVTRG
-4702 ATADNAAAAA
+4702 ATEGNPVAAA

-4723 HPGRITLVDL
+4723 HPGRLTLVDTDGSSTL
-4733 DTSDPAGLAD
+4733 EA
-4743 ALAVDEPQVVLRD
+4743 ALAAGEPQVAVKN
-4756 GRPHG
+4756 GRVHG
-4761 GRLARVAVPAEAGSF
+4761 GRLARVALQPEAREF
-4776 GDPDGTVLVT
+4776 GDPDGTVLIT

-4791 LGALFARHLAAEHGM
+4791 LGAVFARHLAAEHGM
-4806 RRLLLVSRSGGDA
+4806 RRLLLVSRSGGDPA
-4819 GEVAALVA
+4819 EVATLVA
-4827 ELAAHGTETT
+4827 ELAAHGTEVTT
-4837 VTACDVADRAALA
+4837 AACDVADRDALR
-4850 TLLAGIPAEHPL
+4850 TLIDGLEHPL
-4862 TAVVHSAGVV
+4862 TAVVHSAGIL
-4872 DDGVLDSL
+4872 DDGVLGSQ
-4880 TGDRLDRVLR
+4880 TAESFERVLR
-4890 PKAQGAWNLHELTRD
+4890 PKVAGAWNLHELTRD
-4905 LGLTSF
+4905 LRSF

-4925 QANYAAANAFLDAL
+4925 QSNYAAANAFLDAL
-4939 ARRRH
+4939 ARHRH
-4944 AEGLPAVSLGWGPWA
+4944 EQGLPATSLGWGPWA
-4959 AGSGMTSA
+4959 SGSGMTSD
-4967 LTEADL
+4967 LSDADL
-4973 ARMARAGTPAIPAEL
+4973 ARMARAGTPAISTEL
-4988 GTRLFDAALAAG
+4988 GTALFDAALAAG
-5000 VPDLA
+5000 VPDVA
-5005 PVHLDLP
+5005 PVRLDLP
-5012 VLRALGEVPPILRGL
+5012 VLRALGDVPPVLRGL
-5027 IRVPLRR
+5027 IRVPLKR
-5034 SAASAGGEAAAG
+5034 SAAGAEAAVG
-5046 LVRRLG
+5046 LVQRLG
-5052 ALDEAGRDRA
+5052 ALDAAGRTRA
-5062 LQELITAQVAQVLGH
+5062 VRELVTTQVAQVLGH
-5077 AGSAGLDADQT
+5077 ADGGAIDAGQT

-5104 RLDGATGVRLSAT
+5104 RLDGVTGVRLGAT
-5117 AVFDYPTI
+5117 AVFDYPTV
-5125 AALGGHLLEALLGSG
+5125 AALGEHLLEALLGSG
-5140 AVAGGNAAGGTP
+5140 AVADETP
-5152 VPAAVAGDPI
+5152 KPAAVAGDPI
-5162 VIVGMSCRFPGGVS
+5162 VIVGMSCRFPGGVE
-5176 SPGDLWRLLTE
+5176 SPEDLWRLLAE

-5197 NRGWDIASLYHPDP
+5197 NRGWDVASLYHPDP
-5211 DNPGTTYTREGGFLH
+5211 DHPGTTYTREGGFLH
-5226 DAGEFDPEF
+5226 DAGDFDPEF

-5259 AVEGAGIDPS
+5259 AVERAGIDPVS
-5269 TLRGSRT
+5269 LRGSRT

-5315 YTLGLEGP
+5315 YTFGFEGP

-5336 TLHLAAQALRNGE
+5336 TLHLAAQALRGGE

-5372 QRGLAPDGRCKA
+5372 QRGLAADGRCKA

-5396 GVGMLLLERM
+5396 GVGMLVLERQ
-5406 SDARRRGHEILAVVR
+5406 SDALRNGHEILAVVR
-5421 GSAINSDG
+5421 GSAVNSDG

-5439 PAQQRV
+5439 PSQQRV
-5445 IRQALAASGLSTTD
+5445 IRQALAASGLSTSD
-5459 IDAVEAHGTGT
+5459 VDAVEAHGTGT
-5470 SLGDPI
+5470 ALGDPI

-5486 RDRETPLP
+5486 RDREHPLP

-5501 IGHAQAAAGV
+5501 IGHTQAAAGV
-5511 AGVIKMVLAMRH
+5511 AGIIKMVLAMRH

-5530 HAGTPSSHVDWQDSG
+5530 HTETRSSHVDWDDSG
-5545 VEVLAEARP
+5545 VEVLAAARP

-5559 RARRAAVSSFGISG
+5559 RVRRAAVSSFGISG
-5573 TNAHTVLEAG
+5573 TNAHAVLEAG
-5583 PAPVPAPAPAAP
+5583 PAPVPAPEPAQP
-5595 PAIVPWVLSGRTSA
+5595 PSIVPWVLSGRTA
-5609 ALRGQAERLL
+5609 GALRGQAERLL
-5619 AHLTEAQLPE
+5619 AHLTDQDVSAV
-5629 HADAAAIGRGLAGRA
+5629 GRALAGRTS
-5644 VFPHRAVLVGEDRA
+5644 FGHRAVVVGEDRA
-5658 GLTAALAAVAAG
+5658 GLVAALAAVAAG
-5670 EAAPDVVTGRTF
+5670 EAAPDVVTGRAF
-5682 GTRTPAFVFPGQG
+5682 GTRNPAFVFPGQG

-5707 ASPVFAGTMAECAAA
+5707 ASPVFAATMAECAAA
-5722 LAEFVDWSLLDVL
+5722 LSEFVDWSLFDVL
-5735 EDDEALAE
+5735 DDAEALEE

-5763 DFGVEPAAVVG
+5763 EFGVEPAAVAG

-5786 GALSL
+5786 GGLSL
-5791 SDGARVVALRSRL
+5791 QDGARVVALRSRL

-5821 AGDVR
+5821 VDDVR
-5826 ALLADLGDLGAEIS
+5826 ALVGDDVS

-5851 VSGDESA
+5851 VSADENA
-5858 LTALE
+5858 MAKLE

-5891 EADLLD
+5891 EDDLLEL
-5897 QLAPI
+5897 LAPVT
-5902 APRSST
+5902 PRSSD
-5908 VRFYSSVTG
+5908 VPFYSSVTG

-5924 LDARYWYRNI
+5924 LDARYWYRNL
-5934 RQTVLFGDASAAMVA
+5934 RQTVLFGEAADAMVA
-5949 DGTAAFV
+5949 GGASAFI
-5956 EPSPHPVL
+5956 EPSPNPVL

-5979 VFQETLRT
+5979 VFQETLHT
-5987 GEGGWRRMVT
+5987 GEGDWRRVVT

-6006 VTIDWRAYFDRA
+6006 VTIDWEAFYERA

-6032 RKNYWPEPQPKT
+6032 RKTYWPEP
-6044 APETGESAADAR
+6044 APQAVPEGGESAADAR
-6056 LWSTVAAADVDTLA
+6056 LWGLVAATDGEVLA
-6070 GVLDVDRT
+6070 SALEVDRA
-6078 ALDSVL
+6078 ALDAVL
-6084 PALTSWRE
+6084 PALSSWRE
-6092 KLRTEAAI
+6092 KLRTEAAV

-6107 DWTPVKT
+6107 DWTPLKP
-6114 PAEPAVPGRWLAV
+6114 PAGAAGPGRWLAV
-6127 VAAGTEDEPW
+6127 VPED
-6137 TGRVLG
+6137 TGDWGARVLA
-6143 ALPGDVA
+6143 ALPGDVT
-6150 VLPVADP
+6150 VVTVTDP
-6157 DPAALAARIDALGGP
+6157 DPAALTARLGELAGP
-6172 FDGVVSL
+6172 FDAVVSL
-6179 LALRTAPLPEAP
+6179 LALSTRPIDAAP
-6191 TAPAGVAL
+6191 TAPPGVVL

-6204 QALARSGVEARLWCL
+6204 QALARAGVEAKLWCL
-6219 TREALGVDGPAAA
+6219 TREALPVEGRHAAA
-6232 GTVEQ
+6232 DTVGQ

-6258 VDLTAEP
+6258 VELPADPGE
-6265 DDADLRHLPLVLA
+6265 ADLRHLPHVLA
-6278 GLDGED
+6278 GLGGED
-6284 QVCLRSGRIL
+6284 QIALRDGRLL

-6301 TAAETPVVTPAL
+6301 TAAETPSVTPAL

-6321 TGGTGALGTE
+6321 TGGTGALGVE

-6350 GPAAPGAAE
+6350 GPAAPGATE
-6359 LVAELA
+6359 LVEELTG
-6365 ARGAEASVV
+6365 RGAEVSVV
-6374 ACDVAERDQLAAVLA
+6374 ACDVSDRAQVAAVLA
-6389 AIPGEHPLRGV
+6389 AIPETDPLRGV
-6400 VHSAGVAQDGADVVA
+6400 VHAAGVAQDGADVVT

-6426 SKVAGAR
+6426 SKVEGAR
-6433 HLDDLVGDR
+6433 HLDELVGDR

-6477 DRVRRGLPGTS
+6477 DRERRGLVGVS

-6494 GEAGMALQGDML
+6494 GEAGMAMQGDML

-6517 VPAEAMTAFGRALG
+6517 VPEEAMVAFGRALSV
-6531 FRGSVLAA
+6531 RGSVLAA

-6560 ELPEVRQALGADAAA
+6560 ELPEVRQALSAAGSE
-6575 DRDAVVAEATLH
+6575 RDAVVAEATLH
-6587 EELAPLE
+6587 EELAGLDPA
-6594 PRERR
+6594 ERR
-6599 EALLTLVRS
+6599 DALLQLVRT

-6616 GDGSDIE
+6616 GEPGDIE

-6659 DYPTAQAIAGH
+6659 DHPTSQAVAAH
-6670 LHSELFGDD
+6670 LHRELFGDEAD
-6679 GGVPL
+6679 VPA
-6684 SGEEARVRKFLAAV
+6684 SAEEARVRKFLASV
-6698 SFDQLRSLGLMDL
+6698 SFDQLRSLGLVEL
-6711 LVEAVDRAERT
+6711 LSEAAERSDDAT
-6722 YDGEPGDGAA
+6722 PESE
-6732 GDGDIGDMDAD
+6732 DGDVGEMDAD
-6743 DLVNFVLGGQD
+6743 DLVRFVLGGDEA

>member
-15 TVELQETREK
+15 TVELQETRAK

-48 GASSP
+48 GASTP
-53 EALWELLSGG
+53 EALWDLLSEG

-75 WDVDRLHDAEGTTRG
+75 WDVDRLHDPDGAARG

-130 ISWEAIERAGIDPAA
+130 ISWEAIERAGIDPAS

-158 FQDYIHLAAA
+158 FQDYIHLAAT

-261 AAGAEGTG
+261 AEGAAGTG

-280 RLSDAERHGHR
+280 KLSDAERHGHR
-291 ILAVMRGSAV
+291 ILAVLRGSAV
-301 NQDGASNGLTAP
+301 NSDGASNGLTAP

-331 TPADV
+331 SAADV

-359 TYGRDRTGEPLWL
+359 TYGRDRAGEPLWL

-413 PALDWDTSGLALVTG
+413 SALDWDGSGLALVTG
-428 TREWPDTGR
+428 TRAWPETGR

-452 AHVILEQAPAIPE
+452 AHVILEQAPAPAAVAE
-465 RETGPDTRV
+465 PSPRV
-474 PGVLNWPL
+474 PGALNWPVS
-482 AGKNAAGLRAQAARL
+482 GKNAAGLRGQAARL
-497 LSFVDE
+497 LSFSDTE
-503 QPGVSPLDLAY
+503 PPLLDLAY
-514 SLGTT
+514 SLGVS

-528 VTGAG
+528 VTGSTV
-533 LADLRQGLAALADGT
+533 DELRAGLAALAAGT
-548 GTTGVAASGAVAFLF
+548 SEGAAPGAVAFLF
-563 TGQGAQRTGMGTE
+563 TGQGSQRAGMG
-576 LYRAFPVFAGAWDAA
+576 LGLRDAFPVFAEAWDAV
-591 CAHLDPALGDVVRGT
+591 CAHLDPGLTEVVRSGA
-606 GNLDDTRYA
+606 GLDETKHA

-624 ALFRLTESWGLRPDY
+624 ALFRLAESWGLRPDY

-644 VGEIAAAHV
+644 VGELAAAHV

-663 ALVSARGRLM
+663 ALVTARGRLM
-673 QELPP
+673 QELPA
-678 GGAMLAAEI
+678 GGAMLAAEL
-687 PETEALELIAGREA
+687 TEAEALDLITGPE
-701 PVSLAAI
+701 VSLAAV
-708 NGPDSVVL
+708 NGPDSVVF
-716 SGDATAVEQL
+716 SGDAAAIDALETAL
-726 AAELTAR
+726 S

-742 SHAFHSPLMEPMLGE
+742 SHAFHSARMEPMLGE
-757 FAAVARGI
+757 FAAVARRI
-765 TYGEAR
+765 SYGEAT

-776 NRTGRVAGPGELQ
+776 NRTGRVATAGELQ
-789 DPAYWVSHVREAVR
+789 DPAYWVSHVRDTVR
-803 FADGVRWLA
+803 FGDGVRWLA

-826 VLSAMVRQTVSDDV
+826 VLSAMAGGVGDDV
-840 RCVPLLRPG
+840 KCVPLLRAG
-849 RPEELSA
+849 RPEEQA
-856 ATAVAALHVAG
+856 AAAALGALHVAG
-867 VPLDWAGF
+867 VPVDWAGF
-875 HAGTGA
+875 YAGTGA
-881 RRIDLPTYAFQH
+881 RLIDLPTYAFQH

-905 AATDPA
+905 VATDPG

-918 GHPLLGTAIG
+918 GHPLLGAATG
-928 LADGEGY
+928 LADGEGH
-935 LFTGRLTAAATPW
+935 LFTGRLSAAATPW

-953 IMGSILLP
+953 IMGAILLP

-968 AVRAGDSVGC
+968 AMRAGDSVGC

-990 VVPERGGVRLQ
+990 VLPERGGVRLQ
-1001 LIVGAADHAGR
+1001 LLVGAPDHAGR
-1012 RPITVHSRLDD
+1012 RPFTVHSRLED
-1023 EPEDTAWE
+1023 ELEDTAWE
-1031 RHASGVLAPGEPVT
+1031 RHAGGVLAPGAAAPAPV
-1045 VPAAEAWPP
+1045 AWPP
-1054 AGADEVDITGF
+1054 ADAEEVDLTGF
-1065 YDGLAAAGFGYGPA
+1065 YDGLASAGFGYGPA

-1090 DEVFAEVARPRQA
+1090 TEVFAEVTAPRKAGA
-1103 TAADSYGLHPALLD
+1103 TDAYGLHPAVLD

-1126 GRAEDADRLLPFAW
+1126 DRGEDADRLLPFAW
-1140 SGVTLHA
+1140 TGVTLHA
-1147 AGASALRVRI
+1147 PGASALRVRI
-1157 DAANPV
+1157 DAADPV
-1163 SVSLNVSDA
+1163 SVAIEVTDT
-1172 AGEPVATVA
+1172 AGEPVASVE
-1181 ALALRPVSANTG
+1181 ALALRPVAAGTGAG

-1203 VEWVPV
+1203 VDWVPV
-1209 PAGAAPAVADWPA
+1209 PATATAGPVDWPVLEEA
-1222 LGDDFGADVPAHV
+1222 TGTPSHVVYRPSGGD
-1235 RYTPAVPAGAT
+1235 TPG
-1246 PDAVRAVLHTALRA
+1246 AVRETLREVLHTVRA
-1260 VRDWLADARFARSR
+1260 FLADERFADSH
-1274 LVVVTHGDLVTA
+1274 LVVVASSTDLATA
-1286 PLWGLLGSAQAEQP
+1286 PIWGLLGSAQAEQP
-1300 DRVTLVE
+1300 GRITLVDLE
-1307 LDDDPASAEL
+1307 DDAL
-1317 LSAAVA
+1317 LAAAVA
-1323 LGEPKIAVRE
+1323 LGEPKVVVRD
-1333 GKLCVPRLARAAVTT
+1333 GKLHVPRLARAAV
-1348 AAAPALD
+1348 APAA
-1355 ETSTVLVT
+1355 EGRFAGTVLIT
-1363 GGLGGLGGQVA
+1363 GGLGGLGRHLA
-1374 RHLVTDH
+1374 RHLVAEH
-1381 GVRRLLLLGRRGP
+1381 GARRLLLLGRRGP
-1394 DTPGAGRLCADLAE
+1394 DTPGAAELIAE
-1408 LGADATAIACDVA
+1408 LGVEATALACDVT
-1421 DRAALAAVFA
+1421 DREALAAIFA
-1431 GHEITAVVHTAGV
+1431 EHEITAVVHTAGV
-1444 LADATFPA
+1444 LDDATFGS
-1452 LTGEQLDAVLRPKVD
+1452 LTDDRLDAVLRPKVD
-1467 AAWHLHELT
+1467 AAWYLHEL
-1476 AELPGVTAFVLFSSV
+1476 AEHAGTFVLFSSV
-1491 AGVFGAA
+1491 AGVLGAA

-1503 AAANAFLDA
+1503 AAGNAFLDA
-1512 LAEHRRARGLP
+1512 LAAHRRTLGLP
-1523 AVSLAWGAWA
+1523 AVSLAWGAW
-1533 PWEPRDEHEGL
+1533 ET
-1544 GMAGTLAAADIERM
+1544 GMAGTLTDADLDRM

-1566 ALDQA
+1566 PLDHG
-1571 LGLFDA
+1571 LSLFDA
-1577 ALGADSALD
+1577 ALGADD

-1600 GAPEVPPL
+1600 AAPEVPPL
-1608 LRRLVRGSARRRP
+1608 LRRLVRGTARRRAR
-1621 QADSGLTA
+1621 ADSGLTA
-1629 RLAALAP
+1629 RLAGLAP

-1641 ALVDLVRAH
+1641 ALVDLVRTH
-1650 VVGLLG
+1650 VVALLG
-1656 YSSISQIEPAQ
+1656 YSSIGQVEPAQ
-1667 SFSDLGFDSLSA
+1667 SFADLGFDSLSA

-1713 DELVGSLD
+1713 DELVGALD
-1721 ATDRTP
+1721 AVQAP
-1727 VRTAAPVEHDPVVIV
+1727 VRTTPAEADPVVIV

-1762 VGDGDGISRFPG
+1762 LADGDGVSRFPG

-1792 TSYTRDGGF
+1792 TSYTREGGF

-1836 ALERGGIRPE
+1836 ALERAGIRPE

-1889 GRISYVFGLEGP
+1889 GRLSYVFGLEGP

-1948 SRQRGLAADG
+1948 SRQRGLAPDG

-1965 SADGVGWSEGVG
+1965 AADGVGWSEGVG

-1988 RHGHPVL
+1988 RNGHPVL

-2028 GAAGLA
+2028 SAAGL
-2034 PSEVDVVEGHGTGT
+2034 STSDIDVVEGHGTGT

-2059 LATYGQDRD
+2059 VATYGHDRD
-2068 EFQPLL
+2068 EFRPLL

-2088 AGVAGVIKSVLAM
+2088 AGVAGVIKSVYALRA
-2101 RHGVVPKSL
+2101 GVVPRTL
-2110 HIDAPSSHVDW
+2110 HVDTPSSHVDW
-2121 TAGDIQLATDT
+2121 TAGDIELVTAT
-2132 RPWPDTGRPRRAAV
+2132 RPWPETGRPRRAAV

-2159 LEQAPVLEPEA
+2159 LEQAPAAEP
-2170 APARDDRPAPW
+2170 APAPAGRPGPW
-2181 LLAARTPEALRAQA
+2181 LLSARTPEALREQA
-2195 GRLLTAVDGAD
+2195 RRLLAAD
-2206 SRDVAW
+2206 PGDVAW
-2212 SLATTRTAF
+2212 SLATTRTTF
-2221 EYRAVLTGD
+2221 EHRAVLTGD
-2230 PVAALT
+2230 TLA
-2236 ALAAGEDVPAPATP
+2236 ALAALADGTDAPGLAVGEAVS
-2250 GARTAFLFT
+2250 GVRTAFLFT
-2259 GQGAQRAGAGRELYE
+2259 GQGAQRAGAGRALYE
-2274 RFPVFAA
+2274 RFPVFAD
-2281 ALDDV
+2281 ALDEV
-2286 CAHLDP
+2286 CAHFGP
-2292 ELGFSLRERMFDADA
+2292 SLRERMFDAESS
-2307 PLESTDVAQP
+2307 LEPTDVAQP

-2326 YRLLRSWGVTPDLL
+2326 YRLVRSWGVTPDLL

-2351 HVAGVFSLADA
+2351 HVAGVFSLEDA
-2362 SRLVAARGRLM
+2362 CRLVAARGRLM
-2373 AALPPTGAMIA
+2373 AALPSGGAMVA
-2384 IGATEDA
+2384 IDA
-2391 VAQAIEGRAGV
+2391 PEAVVAAALDDRVA
-2402 SIAAVNGPESVVLSG
+2402 IAAVNGPASVVVSG
-2417 AEDTVTEIAAA
+2417 HEDAVTRLAAA
-2428 FASDGHRTSRLKV
+2428 FAADGHRTRRLDV

-2450 DPMLDGFRAVAESVE
+2450 DPMLEEFRAVAETIE
-2465 YAPAEVPVVAN
+2465 YAPADLPVVSN
-2476 LTGAIAGDELG
+2476 LTGAVAGPELS
-2487 TPAYWVRHVRE
+2487 TADYWVRHVRA
-2498 AVRFADGVAALV
+2498 AVRFADGIATLL
-2510 ADGVTAFLEVG
+2510 ADGVTAFLELG

-2528 MAAAVLPAEAVAV
+2528 LAAETLPPEAVAV
-2541 PALRRDREDTDAIVD
+2541 SCLRRDRAEEDSVLD
-2556 ALGALHRHGV
+2556 ALTALHLHGAEIGWASYL
-2566 DVDWGEYFAGG
+2566 DGG
-2577 RRVALPTYAFQHERF
+2577 RPVELPTYPFQHERF
-2592 WPRMAVLPGD
+2592 WPRVALLTG
-2602 VGAIGLGAVA
+2602 GTGLDAVA

-2629 FTARV
+2629 YTARL
-2634 SLATHPWLAG
+2634 SLAGHPWLAG
-2644 HRIAGSVLLPGTAL
+2644 HRIAGSLLLPGTAL
-2658 LELAVCAG
+2658 LELAAAAG
-2666 DQLGCPGVGELT
+2666 EHAGCPAVGELT
-2678 LRAPLVLAGETGTH
+2678 LEAPLVLGEETGTH
-2692 VQVAVGPADE
+2692 VQIAVGAPGADGE
-2702 TGDRPVTVYSR
+2702 RPISIYSR
-2713 REDALDQPWTRHA
+2713 REDAPDELWIRHA
-2726 TGTLSATAEP
+2726 GGTLHTAGAPAAPVARPADATEL
-2736 APEPARRPDAAA
+2736 
-2748 EVDLTGLYD
+2748 DLDGLYD
-2757 GFADRGFEY
+2757 RFADQGFEY

-2778 HGEDVFAEVR
+2778 HGEDVYAEVA
-2788 LPEDEH
+2788 LPEDEP
-2794 ADAASFGLHP
+2794 AEPFGLHP

-2816 STAVR
+2816 SSAVR
-2821 PGSLP
+2821 PGALP
-2826 FSWEGVS
+2826 FSWEGVT
-2833 VHAAGATA
+2833 VHASGATA
-2841 VLVRVSPTGDDAVS
+2841 VQVRVSLAGDDAVS
-2855 LHVTDTDGNPVAS
+2855 LHLTDLDGEPVAT
-2868 VRSLVLRPLPS
+2868 VRSLVLRPQSAVP
-2879 GAIDD
+2879 A
-2884 TADRDSLFQLD
+2884 ADRDSLFQLG
-2895 WIPFTPGAPETGA
+2895 WTPIAVGAPETGA
-2908 VAVVGADPLGV
+2908 VSVAGADPLGV
-2919 AGVFPDA
+2919 AAVFPA
-2926 ARLSVPPVF
+2926 ATRLSGPLDAEDGVVLWPVA
-2935 EGDVP
+2935 
-2940 PFVLHPLAGDGT
+2940 AGET

-2961 LTTHVLALL
+2961 LTTHVLGLL
-2970 QDWLADER
+2970 QDWLGEER
-2978 FAAARLVLVTRG
+2978 PARLVLVTRG

-2998 AAAVWGLARTA
+2998 AAAVWGLVRTA
-3009 QVEHPGRI
+3009 QVEHPGRVALI
-3017 VLVDLDGTAESL
+3017 DLDGTDASL
-3029 AALPSALGTGEPQV
+3029 TALPNALTTGEPQL
-3043 TLVEGELRAARL
+3043 TLVDGEPRAARL
-3055 TRAERIF
+3055 ARADAALSR
-3062 PSESS
+3062 ESAAWE
-3067 TTSRGFDG
+3067 
-3075 LGDPD
+3075 PD

-3098 HLVTERGARH
+3098 HLAAEHGVRR
-3108 LLLVSRRGPAADG
+3108 LLLVSRRGPAAEG
-3121 ATELAADLTA
+3121 AAGLAADLTA
-3131 AGATVDVRACDIAD
+3131 AGAHVDVRACDIAD

-3150 ALLDGVPAEHP
+3150 ALLGAVPAEHP

-3179 LTPARLAA
+3179 LTPERLAA

-3201 LTRDLDLAAFV
+3201 LTRDLGLAAFV

-3233 AFLDALALHRAG
+3233 AFLDALALHRAAG
-3245 EGRPA
+3245 GLPA

-3261 TGMTRA
+3261 TGMTRT
-3267 LSDADIERMARLGM
+3267 LGDADFERMARLGM

-3294 RALTTD
+3294 RALGTD

-3306 VRLDLPVIRTQ
+3306 VRLDLPVLRTQ

-3327 IRVSGRRLAA
+3327 VRVTGRKQAGRGAAGLARRLA
-3337 GPGGSASARKLAA
+3337 GLTP
-3350 LDPEARAEAVLDL
+3350 DERAEALLTL
-3363 VRAQVALV
+3363 VREQVALV

-3376 ATAIPAAKT
+3376 ATTVPAAKT

-3400 NKLTAASGV
+3400 NKLSAASGV

-3415 VFDYPTMTALARH
+3415 VFDYPTVTALARH
-3428 LTGQLAGGGDVRA
+3428 LAEQLGGDGDGDRVEA
-3441 TEPVAAAVADEPIA
+3441 APMPAAVADEPIA

-3467 TTPEQLWSLVAG
+3467 STPEQLWSLVTG

-3486 FPDDR
+3486 FPADR
-3491 GWDVDSLYDPDP
+3491 GWDLDALYDPDP

-3550 EAVER
+3550 EAFER
-3555 AGIDPRTLRGS
+3555 AGIDPRSLRGS

-3604 VSYVLGLEGPAVT
+3604 VAYVLGLEGPAVT

-3630 WAAQALRSGECTLA
+3630 WAAQALRSGECSLA

-3655 GTFVGFSRQRGLS
+3655 GTFVGFSRQRGL
-3668 ADGRCK
+3668 APDGRCK
-3674 SFSDSADG
+3674 SFSDDADG

-3690 MLLLERLSDARR
+3690 MLLLERLSAARR

-3734 RVIRQALAASGLSTS
+3734 RVIRQALSVAGLSAS

-3775 YGRDRETPLL
+3775 YGQERGTPLL

-3804 IIKVV
+3804 VIKVV

-3815 VVPPSLHAGEVSTH
+3815 VVPGSLHAGEVSSH
-3829 VDWSAGDVEVVTGTR
+3829 VDWAAGDVEVVTGNR
-3844 PWPATGRPR
+3844 PWPETGRVR

-3867 HTIIEQAPTTALPEA
+3867 HTIIEQAPEPVLAEA

-3891 PVSASTERALRAQA
+3891 PLSATTDRALRDQA
-3905 GRLAGHVAGATELN
+3905 ARLAGLDVN
-3919 RVDTGYSL
+3919 RVDAGFTL

-3936 RAVVLSEHRGELAAA
+3936 RAVVLSEHRAELSAA
-3951 LEALAA
+3951 LAALAA

-3967 QADETAKVAALFAGQ
+3967 RVAGSAKLAALFAGQ

-3988 MGRRLYARYPEFARA
+3988 MGRLLYARYPVFAQA
-4003 WDEIAGQL
+4003 WDAIAEQL
-4011 PGDWSGIVW
+4011 PGEWAGIVW
-4020 GEDAGRLAGTA
+4020 GENSRRLADTA

-4045 RLFASWG
+4045 RLFESWG
-4052 VRPDFVLGHSVGEI
+4052 VRPGFVLGHSVGEI
-4066 AAAHVAGVLSLTDA
+4066 AAAHVAGVLSLADA
-4080 CTLVGARAAL
+4080 CTLVRARAEL
-4090 MGALPAGGAMVA
+4090 MGALPGGGAMVS
-4102 VRATEDE
+4102 VRASEAQ
-4109 VRPLLTD
+4109 VRPLLGD
-4116 DVAIAAVNGPSAVV
+4116 DVAIAAVNGLDAVV
-4130 LAGAEDAVLAVAAR
+4130 LAGAEAAVSALAER
-4144 FEKTTRLKVSH
+4144 FGKAKRLTVSH

-4163 PMLDEFRAVA
+4163 PMLEEFRAVA
-4173 GNLTYASPRIPLVS
+4173 AGVTHSAPRIPVVS
-4187 TVTGEPLET
+4187 TVTGSLVTEFS
-4196 VDADHWVANV
+4196 ADHWVANV

-4214 GVTALHERGVRVF
+4214 GVTALHEHGVRVF

-4236 SAMTAV
+4236 SAMTAG
-4242 TLPAGSVTVPLL
+4242 TLADVSTVPLL
-4254 RKDVAEPRAA
+4254 RKETAEPRAVLA
-4264 LTGLGNLHVAGAGVD
+4264 GLAGLHVAGVGVE

-4344 LSVSGHPWLRG
+4344 LSVPGHPWLRG
-4355 HVVGGSVVL
+4355 HVVGGAVVL
-4364 PGTVLA
+4364 PGTVFT

-4385 DELTLTAPLVLPE
+4385 DELTLEAPLVLPG
-4398 RGGVQLQLRVAEPA
+4398 RGGVQLQLRVSAPRE
-4412 ADGRRP
+4412 DGRRT
-4418 LTVHSRPEDADDLA
+4418 LTVHSRPEDGDDLT
-4432 WVRHATGVLGP
+4432 WTRHATGVLGP
-4443 QRPVSPEFDAAV
+4443 RRAAAAFS
-4455 WPPEGAGEV
+4455 WPPAAEPVE
-4464 DLDGHYERLADAGL
+4464 LSGHYERLAEGGL
-4478 AYDGPF
+4478 AYDGTF
-4484 RGLTAAWQLGDSV
+4484 RGLTAAWQSGDAV
-4497 FADVALPA
+4497 FAEVALPA
-4505 DDAGEAGAFGLHP
+4505 DDAGDAGAFGLHP

-4539 AWEGVQLHA
+4539 SWEGVQLHA
-4548 TGAAAV
+4548 TGAASV
-4554 RVRIS
+4554 RVRIT
-4559 RAGAGVAIA
+4559 RVGAGVSLAIA
-4568 VADPAGDPVASV
+4568 DTAGELVAEVAT
-4580 AALRLRPLSTAR
+4580 LRLRR
-4592 PGLASQEHLYR
+4592 PAEVRPVSQEHLYR
-4603 LTWTPLGP
+4603 LTWTPLTVEPAELTGF
-4611 VPQGGLHGLAAGVL
+4611 GVL
-4625 GDAGEL
+4625 GSAEL
-4631 PATAG
+4631 LPGAT
-4636 IETVFADVEAAA
+4636 TFADLEAAA
-4648 VAAPDLVV
+4648 ASAPGLVV
-4656 LPFLDE
+4656 LPLLDLPDAD
-4662 PADDAAQAAHDLTAR
+4662 PASAALDVTTRVLDL
-4677 TLAVLQQWLAEDRLR
+4677 LQGWLADDRLR
-4692 ETRLAVLTRG
+4692 ETRLAVVTRG
-4702 ATADNAAAAA
+4702 ATGGDPVAAA
-4712 VWGLVRSAQAE
+4712 VWGLLRSAQAE
-4723 HPGRITLVDL
+4723 HPGRFALIDL
-4733 DTSDPAGLAD
+4733 DETGEHLGA
-4743 ALAVDEPQVVLRD
+4743 ALAADEPQVAVKN
-4756 GRPHG
+4756 GRVHG
-4761 GRLARVAVPAEAGSF
+4761 GRLARVAGHAEARSF
-4776 GDPDGTVLVT
+4776 GDPDGTVLIT

-4791 LGALFARHLAAEHGM
+4791 LGAVFARHLAAEHGM
-4806 RRLLLVSRSGGDA
+4806 RRLLLVSRSGGDPA
-4819 GEVAALVA
+4819 EVATLVA
-4827 ELAAHGTETT
+4827 ELAAHGTE
-4837 VTACDVADRAALA
+4837 VTAAACDIADRDALQA
-4850 TLLAGIPAEHPL
+4850 LLDGLEHPL
-4862 TAVVHSAGVV
+4862 TAVVHSAGVL
-4872 DDGVLDSL
+4872 DDGVLDSQ
-4880 TGDRLDRVLR
+4880 TPESFERVLR
-4890 PKAQGAWNLHELTRD
+4890 PKVTGAWNLHELTRD
-4905 LGLTSF
+4905 LRSF
-4911 VVFSSVAGTVGTAG
+4911 VLFSSVAGTVGTAG

-4939 ARRRH
+4939 ARHRH
-4944 AEGLPAVSLGWGPWA
+4944 DHGLPATALGWGPWA

-4967 LTEADL
+4967 LTDADL

-4988 GTRLFDAALAAG
+4988 GPRLFDAALAAG
-5000 VPDLA
+5000 VPDVA
-5005 PVHLDLP
+5005 PVRLDLP
-5012 VLRALGEVPPILRGL
+5012 VLRALGDVPPLLRGL
-5027 IRVPLRR
+5027 IRVPLKR
-5034 SAASAGGEAAAG
+5034 SAAGAEAAVG
-5046 LVRRLG
+5046 LVQRLG
-5052 ALDEAGRDRA
+5052 ALDAAGRTRA
-5062 LQELITAQVAQVLGH
+5062 VRELVGTQVAQVLGH
-5077 AGSAGLDADQT
+5077 ADGGAVDAGQT

-5104 RLDGATGVRLSAT
+5104 RLDGVTGVRLGAT
-5117 AVFDYPTI
+5117 AVFDYPTV
-5125 AALGGHLLEALLGSG
+5125 AALGEHLLEALLGSG
-5140 AVAGGNAAGGTP
+5140 AVADEP
-5152 VPAAVAGDPI
+5152 PSPAAVAGDPI
-5162 VIVGMSCRFPGGVS
+5162 VIVGMSCRFPGGVA
-5176 SPGDLWRLLTE
+5176 SPEDLWRLLTE
-5187 ERDAITAFPA
+5187 ERDAITAFPV

-5211 DNPGTTYTREGGFLH
+5211 DHPGTTYTREGGFLH

-5259 AVEGAGIDPS
+5259 AVERAGIDPVS
-5269 TLRGSRT
+5269 LRGSRT

-5315 YTLGLEGP
+5315 YTFGFEGP

-5336 TLHLAAQALRNGE
+5336 TLHLAAQALRSGE

-5396 GVGMLLLERM
+5396 GVGMLVLERQ
-5406 SDARRRGHEILAVVR
+5406 SDALRNGHEILAVVR
-5421 GSAINSDG
+5421 GSAVNSDG

-5445 IRQALAASGLSTTD
+5445 IRQALASAGLSTED

-5470 SLGDPI
+5470 ALGDPI

-5486 RDRETPLP
+5486 RDREQPLP

-5501 IGHAQAAAGV
+5501 IGHTQAAAGV
-5511 AGVIKMVLAMRH
+5511 AGIIKMVLAMRH

-5530 HAGTPSSHVDWQDSG
+5530 HTATRSSHVDWDGSG
-5545 VEVLAEARP
+5545 VEVLAAARP

-5559 RARRAAVSSFGISG
+5559 RVRRAAVSSFGISG
-5573 TNAHTVLEAG
+5573 TNAHAVLEAG
-5583 PAPVPAPAPAAP
+5583 PAPVPAPEPARQP
-5595 PAIVPWVLSGRTSA
+5595 SIVPWVLSGRTA
-5609 ALRGQAERLL
+5609 GALRGQAERLL
-5619 AHLTEAQLPE
+5619 THLDDQDVFAV
-5629 HADAAAIGRGLAGRA
+5629 GRALAGRTA
-5644 VFPHRAVLVGEDRA
+5644 FAHRAVVVGEDRA

-5670 EAAPDVVTGRTF
+5670 AAAPDVVTGRAL
-5682 GTRTPAFVFPGQG
+5682 GVRTPAFVFPGQG
-5695 SQWAGMARDLLA
+5695 SQWAGMAQDLLA
-5707 ASPVFAGTMAECAAA
+5707 ASPVFAATMAGCAAA
-5722 LAEFVDWSLLDVL
+5722 LSEFADWSLFDVL
-5735 EDDEALAE
+5735 GDAEALEE

-5763 DFGVEPAAVVG
+5763 ELGVEPAAVAG

-5786 GALSL
+5786 GGLSL
-5791 SDGARVVALRSRL
+5791 QDGARVVALRSRL
-5804 IRQKLARTGVML
+5804 IRQKLPRTGVLL

-5821 AGDVR
+5821 ADEVR
-5826 ALLADLGDLGAEIS
+5826 ALAGDDVS

-5851 VSGDESA
+5851 VSADE
-5858 LTALE
+5858 TAMAKLE
-5863 KRLSAAGMM
+5863 KRLSAAGIM
-5872 RWRLAGVNF
+5872 RWRLSGVNF

-5891 EADLLD
+5891 EDELLEL
-5897 QLAPI
+5897 LAPVT
-5902 APRSST
+5902 PRSSA
-5908 VRFYSSVTG
+5908 VPFYSSVTG

-5924 LDARYWYRNI
+5924 LDARYWYRNL
-5934 RQTVLFGDASAAMVA
+5934 RQTVLFGEAADALVTGGAS
-5949 DGTAAFV
+5949 AFV

-5964 KMALEQ
+5964 KLALEQ

-5979 VFQETLRT
+5979 VFQETLHT

-6006 VTIDWRAYFDRA
+6006 VPIDWAAFYARA

-6032 RKNYWPEPQPKT
+6032 RKNYWPEPAPK
-6044 APETGESAADAR
+6044 AVAEGGESAADAR
-6056 LWSTVAAADVDTLA
+6056 LWDMVAATDGDVLA
-6070 GVLDVDRT
+6070 SALEVDRA
-6078 ALDSVL
+6078 ALDAVL

-6092 KLRTEAAI
+6092 KLRTEAAV

-6107 DWTPVKT
+6107 DWTPLKP
-6114 PAEPAVPGRWLAV
+6114 PAGHAEPGRWLAV
-6127 VAAGTEDEPW
+6127 VPEDAGAADGW
-6137 TGRVLG
+6137 CGRVLG
-6143 ALPGDVA
+6143 ALPGDVT
-6150 VLPVADP
+6150 VLTVADP
-6157 DPAALAARIDALGGP
+6157 DPAALAARIGELPGP

-6179 LALRTAPLPEAP
+6179 LALSTRPIDAAP
-6191 TAPAGVAL
+6191 TAPPGVVL

-6204 QALARSGVEARLWCL
+6204 QALARAGAEARLWCL
-6219 TREALGVDGPAAA
+6219 TREALPVEDRPAAA
-6232 GTVEQ
+6232 DTVDQ

-6247 ALERAAAWGGL
+6247 ALERAAAWGGMVEL
-6258 VDLTAEP
+6258 PADPGE
-6265 DDADLRHLPLVLA
+6265 ADLRHLPHVLR

-6284 QVCLRSGRIL
+6284 QVALRGGRLL

-6301 TAAETPVVTPAL
+6301 TAAETPAITPAL

-6321 TGGTGALGTE
+6321 TGGTGALGVE

-6359 LVAELA
+6359 LVEELTG
-6365 ARGAEASVV
+6365 RGAEVSVV
-6374 ACDVAERDQLAAVLA
+6374 ACDVSDRDQVAAVLA
-6389 AIPGEHPLRGV
+6389 AIPAEHPLRGV
-6400 VHSAGVAQDGADVVA
+6400 VHAAGVAQDGADVVA
-6415 LTLEEVEGVLK
+6415 LTLDEVEGVLK

-6433 HLDDLVGDR
+6433 HLDELVGDR
-6442 ELDFFVL
+6442 PLDFFVL

-6457 GSGKLSAYAAA
+6457 GSGKLAAYAAA

-6477 DRVRRGLPGTS
+6477 DRERRGLPGVS

-6517 VPAEAMTAFGRALG
+6517 VPAEAMVAFGRALG
-6531 FRGSVLAA
+6531 VRGAVLAA

-6554 ESPLLS
+6554 ESALLS
-6560 ELPEVRQALGADAAA
+6560 ELPEVRQALSAAGSE
-6575 DRDAVVAEATLH
+6575 RDAVVAEATLH
-6587 EELAPLE
+6587 EELAALDPA
-6594 PRERR
+6594 ERR
-6599 EALLTLVRS
+6599 DALLRLVRT

-6616 GDGSDIE
+6616 GEPGDIE

-6659 DYPTAQAIAGH
+6659 DHPTAQAVAAH
-6670 LHSELFGDD
+6670 LHRELFGDEAE
-6679 GGVPL
+6679 VPA
-6684 SGEEARVRKFLAAV
+6684 SAAEARVRKFLASV

-6711 LVEAVDRAERT
+6711 LAEAAERAQRPEE
-6722 YDGEPGDGAA
+6722 DAA
-6732 GDGDIGDMDAD
+6732 PDEDGDVGDMDAD
-6743 DLVNFVLGGQD
+6743 DLVRFVLGGGED

>member
-75 WDVDRLHDAEGTTRG
+75 WDVDRLHDADGTTRG

-158 FQDYIHLAAA
+158 FQDYIHLAAS

-230 AGGATVMATPTL
+230 AGGATIMATPTL

-280 RLSDAERHGHR
+280 RLSDAERNGHR

-413 PALDWDTSGLALVTG
+413 PALDWDSSGLALVTG
-428 TREWPDTGR
+428 TRAWPETGR

-452 AHVILEQAPAIPE
+452 AHIILEQAPAIPE
-465 RETGPDTRV
+465 RESSPDVRV

-497 LSFVDE
+497 LSFVDGE
-503 QPGVSPLDLAY
+503 VAPLDLAY

-533 LADLRQGLAALADGT
+533 LDDLRQGLAALAAGN
-548 GTTGVAASGAVAFLF
+548 GTTGVAAAGAVAFLF
-563 TGQGAQRTGMGTE
+563 TGQGAQRVGMGTE
-576 LYRAFPVFAGAWDAA
+576 LYQAFPVFAEAWDAA
-591 CAHLDPALGDVVRGT
+591 CAHLDPALTDVVRGA
-606 GNLDDTRYA
+606 GNLDDTQYA

-624 ALFRLTESWGLRPDY
+624 ALFRLAESWGLRPDY

-653 AGVFSLEDAC
+653 AGVFSLEDAG

-673 QELPP
+673 QALPA

-687 PETEALELIAGREA
+687 PEAEALELLAGREA
-701 PVSLAAI
+701 SVSLAAI

-716 SGDATAVEQL
+716 SGDETAIDEL

-771 LPVVS
+771 IPVVS
-776 NRTGRVAGPGELQ
+776 NRTGRVATPGELQ

-803 FADGVRWLA
+803 FGDGVRWLA

-826 VLSAMVRQTVSDDV
+826 VLSAMAQQTVSDDV
-840 RCVPLLRPG
+840 RCVPLLRSG
-849 RPEELSA
+849 RPEEQTV

-867 VPLDWAGF
+867 VPVDWAGF
-875 HAGTGA
+875 YAGTGA
-881 RRIDLPTYAFQH
+881 ERMDLPTYAFQH

-978 PRVAELTLEAPL
+978 PQVAELTLEAPL

-1054 AGADEVDITGF
+1054 AGADEIDITGF
-1065 YDGLAAAGFGYGPA
+1065 YDGLASVGFGYGPA

-1090 DEVFAEVARPRQA
+1090 DEVFAEVSRPRQA

-1157 DAANPV
+1157 DATNPV

-1172 AGEPVATVA
+1172 AGEPVATVDS
-1181 ALALRPVSANTG
+1181 LALRPVSTNTG

-1222 LGDDFGADVPAHV
+1222 LGADFGPEIPAHV
-1235 RYTPAVPAGAT
+1235 RYTPVVPDGET
-1246 PDAVRAVLHTALRA
+1246 PSAVREAVHTALST
-1260 VRDWLADARFARSR
+1260 VQDWLADERFARSR

-1300 DRVTLVE
+1300 DRITLVE

-1323 LGEPKIAVRE
+1323 LGEPKIAIRE
-1333 GKLCVPRLARAAVTT
+1333 GKLCVPRLARAAVTADAT
-1348 AAAPALD
+1348 PVFD

-1374 RHLVTDH
+1374 RHLVTEH

-1394 DTPGAGRLCADLAE
+1394 DTPGADRLCADLAE
-1408 LGADATAIACDVA
+1408 LGADATALACDVA
-1421 DRAALAAVFA
+1421 DRDALTSVFA
-1431 GHEITAVVHTAGV
+1431 DHEITAVVHTAGV
-1444 LADATFPA
+1444 LADATFPS
-1452 LTGEQLDAVLRPKVD
+1452 LTGEQVDAVLRPKVD

-1476 AELPGVTAFVLFSSV
+1476 ADRPGVTAFVLFSSV

-1512 LAEHRRARGLP
+1512 LADHRRTQGLP

-1533 PWEPRDEHEGL
+1533 PWESEGGNL
-1544 GMAGTLAAADIERM
+1544 GMAGTLADADIERM

-1571 LGLFDA
+1571 LSLFDA
-1577 ALGADSALD
+1577 ALGADD

-1600 GAPEVPPL
+1600 AAPEVPPL

-1621 QADSGLTA
+1621 KADSGLTA

-1641 ALVDLVRAH
+1641 ALVDLVRTH

-1656 YSSISQIEPAQ
+1656 YSSISQVEPAQ
-1667 SFSDLGFDSLSA
+1667 SFADLGFDSLSA

-1713 DELVGSLD
+1713 DELVGSLGSLD
-1721 ATDRTP
+1721 AVDRAP
-1727 VRTAAPVEHDPVVIV
+1727 VRTAAAVESDPVVIV

-1781 ALYHP
+1781 AIYHP
-1786 DPEHAG
+1786 DPDHAG

-1836 ALERGGIRPE
+1836 ALERAGIRPG

-1988 RHGHPVL
+1988 RNGHPVL

-2028 GAAGLA
+2028 GAAGLT

-2059 LATYGQDRD
+2059 LATYGQERD

-2101 RHGVVPKSL
+2101 RAGIVPKSL

-2121 TAGDIQLATDT
+2121 TAGDIQLVTDT
-2132 RPWPDTGRPRRAAV
+2132 RPWPETGRPRRAAV

-2159 LEQAPVLEPEA
+2159 LEQAPAAEP
-2170 APARDDRPAPW
+2170 APVVTRDDRPAPW

-2195 GRLLTAVDGAD
+2195 ERLLTAVGDAD
-2206 SRDVAW
+2206 ARDVAW

-2236 ALAAGEDVPAPATP
+2236 ALAAGEDVPLPATP

-2274 RFPVFAA
+2274 RFPAFAA

-2307 PLESTDVAQP
+2307 SLEPTDVAQP

-2373 AALPPTGAMIA
+2373 AALPATGAMVA
-2384 IGATEDA
+2384 INATEEA
-2391 VAQAIEGRAGV
+2391 VAGAIEGRAGV

-2417 AEDTVTEIAAA
+2417 DEDAVTEITATFVEA
-2428 FASDGHRTSRLKV
+2428 GHRTSRLKV

-2450 DPMLDGFRAVAESVE
+2450 DPMLDDFRAIAETIE
-2465 YAPAEVPVVAN
+2465 YAPAEVPVVSN

-2487 TPAYWVRHVRE
+2487 TADYWVRHVRE

-2541 PALRRDREDTDAIVD
+2541 PALRRDREDIETVVD
-2556 ALGALHRHGV
+2556 ALSALHRHGV
-2566 DVDWGEYFAGG
+2566 DVDWDAYFVGG
-2577 RRVALPTYAFQHERF
+2577 HQLALPTYAFQHERF

-2678 LRAPLVLAGETGTH
+2678 LEAPLVLADETGTH
-2692 VQVAVGPADE
+2692 VQVAVGPPDE
-2702 TGDRPVTVYSR
+2702 AGDRPVTVYSR
-2713 REDALDQPWTRHA
+2713 REDAIDQPWTRHA
-2726 TGTLSATAEP
+2726 SGTLLGTAEP
-2736 APEPARRPDAAA
+2736 APEPVGRPGNAD
-2748 EVDLTGLYD
+2748 EVDLTALYD
-2757 GFADRGFEY
+2757 GFADQGFEY

-2778 HGEDVFAEVR
+2778 HGEDVYAEVR

-2826 FSWEGVS
+2826 FAWEGVS
-2833 VHAAGATA
+2833 VHAAGATS
-2841 VLVRVSPTGDDAVS
+2841 VLVRVSPAGDDAVA
-2855 LHVTDTDGNPVAS
+2855 LQVTDFDGTPVAS

-2879 GAIDD
+2879 GAVDN

-2908 VAVVGADPLGV
+2908 VAVAGVDQLGV

-2926 ARLSVPPVF
+2926 ARVSGLLAF
-2935 EGDVP
+2935 DGDVP
-2940 PFVLHPLAGDGT
+2940 PFVVYPVAGDEN
-2952 ADVVRETHE
+2952 AEVVQETHE

-2978 FAAARLVLVTRG
+2978 FTAARLVLVTRG

-3029 AALPSALGTGEPQV
+3029 AALPSALGAGEPQV
-3043 TLVEGELRAARL
+3043 TLVDGDLRAARL
-3055 TRAERIF
+3055 TRAEPSF
-3062 PSESS
+3062 PYESATAS
-3067 TTSRGFDG
+3067 HELNG

-3108 LLLVSRRGPAADG
+3108 LLLVSRRGLAADG
-3121 ATELAADLTA
+3121 APELVADLTE
-3131 AGATVDVRACDIAD
+3131 AGADVEVRSCDIAD

-3150 ALLDGVPAEHP
+3150 ALLEGIPAEHP

-3179 LTPARLAA
+3179 LTPERLAT

-3233 AFLDALALHRAG
+3233 AFLDALALRRTG

-3294 RALTTD
+3294 RALSTD

-3327 IRVSGRRLAA
+3327 VRVSGRRLAGGGPAAA
-3337 GPGGSASARKLAA
+3337 GLVRRLAG
-3350 LDPEARAEAVLDL
+3350 LSEHERAEAVLDL
-3363 VRAQVALV
+3363 VRGQVALV

-3376 ATAIPAAKT
+3376 AAAIPAAKT

-3428 LTGQLAGGGDVRA
+3428 LTGQLAGADDDHQDA
-3441 TEPVAAAVADEPIA
+3441 TPAVAATLDEPIA

-3467 TTPEQLWSLVAG
+3467 TTPEQLWELVTG

-3486 FPDDR
+3486 FPSDR

-3550 EAVER
+3550 EAIER
-3555 AGIDPRTLRGS
+3555 AGIDPRVLRGS

-3582 VAGADLEA
+3582 VSGGDLEA

-3674 SFSDSADG
+3674 SFSDDADG

-3702 HGHPVLAVVRGSA
+3702 NGHPVLAVVKGSA

-3804 IIKVV
+3804 IIKMVE
-3809 AALQHG
+3809 ALRHG

-3829 VDWSAGDVEVVTGTR
+3829 VDWAAGDVEVVTGNR
-3844 PWPATGRPR
+3844 PWPETGRAR

-3867 HTIIEQAPTTALPEA
+3867 HTIIEQAPDTNLPDA

-3891 PVSASTERALRAQA
+3891 PLSAFTEPALRAQA
-3905 GRLAGHVAGATELN
+3905 ARLAEHVADVN
-3919 RVDTGYSL
+3919 RVDAGYSL
-3927 ATGRTAFDH
+3927 ATGRTAFDQ
-3936 RAVVLSEHRGELAAA
+3936 RAVVLSEHRGELTAA

-3967 QADETAKVAALFAGQ
+3967 QADETAKLAALFAGQ

-3988 MGRRLYARYPEFARA
+3988 MGRRLYARYPAFAQA
-4003 WDEIAGQL
+4003 WDAVVELL
-4011 PGDWSGIVW
+4011 PGDWAGIVW
-4020 GEDAGRLAGTA
+4020 GEDSRALAGTA
-4031 AAQPALFALEVALY
+4031 SAQPALFALEVALY
-4045 RLFASWG
+4045 RLFESWG
-4052 VRPDFVLGHSVGEI
+4052 VRPDYVLGHSVGEI
-4066 AAAHVAGVLSLTDA
+4066 AAAHVAGVLSLADA
-4080 CTLVGARAAL
+4080 CTLVGARASL
-4090 MGALPAGGAMVA
+4090 MGALPAGGAMVS
-4102 VRATEDE
+4102 VRATEEE
-4109 VRPLLTD
+4109 VRPLLGE
-4116 DVAIAAVNGPSAVV
+4116 DVAIAAVNGPEAVV
-4130 LAGAEDAVLAVAAR
+4130 LAGVEDAVLAVAAQ

-4173 GNLTYASPRIPLVS
+4173 ESLTYASPQIPLMS
-4187 TVTGEPLET
+4187 TVTGELL
-4196 VDADHWVANV
+4196 DAVGPDHWVDNV

-4214 GVTALHERGVRVF
+4214 GVTALHGRGVRVF

-4236 SAMTAV
+4236 SAMTAG
-4242 TLPAGSVTVPLL
+4242 TLPSDTVTVPLL
-4254 RKDVAEPRAA
+4254 RKETPEPRAA
-4264 LTGLGNLHVAGAGVD
+4264 LAGLGGLHVTGVRVD
-4279 WAAVLPGGRR
+4279 WAAVLAGGRR
-4289 TELPTYAFQRERFW
+4289 TALPTYAFQRERFW
-4303 PRGGATPRGD
+4303 PKGGATPRGD

-4337 EVLLTSR
+4337 EILLTSR
-4344 LSVSGHPWLRG
+4344 LSVSGHPWLAG

-4364 PGTVLA
+4364 PGTVFA

-4385 DELTLTAPLVLPE
+4385 EELTLTAPLVLPE
-4398 RGGVQLQLRVAEPA
+4398 RGGVQVQLRVAEPG
-4412 ADGRRP
+4412 ADGRRA
-4418 LTVHSRPEDADDLA
+4418 LTVHSRPEAADDLA
-4432 WVRHATGVLGP
+4432 WIQHATGVFGP
-4443 QRPVSPEFDAAV
+4443 ARPATAFDAGE
-4455 WPPEGAGEV
+4455 WPPAGAVEV
-4464 DLDGHYERLADAGL
+4464 GLDGHYERLTDAGL
-4478 AYDGPF
+4478 AYTGAF
-4484 RGLTAAWQLGDSV
+4484 RGLTAAWQLGDDV
-4497 FADVALPA
+4497 FADVALPR
-4505 DDAGEAGAFGLHP
+4505 DEAGEAGAFGLHP

-4529 LLGGEAGLPF
+4529 LLGTESGAAELPF

-4548 TGAAAV
+4548 TGAANV

-4559 RAGAGVAIA
+4559 RSGAGVAIA
-4568 VADPAGDPVASV
+4568 VADPAGQPVAE
-4580 AALRLRPLSTAR
+4580 AASLRLRPLTASR
-4592 PGLASQEHLYR
+4592 PGPVGQEHLYR
-4603 LTWTPLGP
+4603 LTWTPLAAEPSGF
-4611 VPQGGLHGLAAGVL
+4611 ATAGVL
-4625 GDAGEL
+4625 GDTTEL
-4631 PATAG
+4631 LTTAG

-4648 VAAPDLVV
+4648 AAAPNLVV
-4656 LPFLDE
+4656 LPLLDQLH
-4662 PADDAAQAAHDLTAR
+4662 DNAAESARALTSR
-4677 TLAVLQQWLAEDRLR
+4677 TLELLQEWLAEDRLR
-4692 ETRLAVLTRG
+4692 DTRLVVLTRG
-4702 ATADNAAAAA
+4702 ATDGDPAAAA

-4723 HPGRITLVDL
+4723 HPGRVTLVDL
-4733 DTSDPAGLAD
+4733 ADDTTGLAA
-4743 ALAVDEPQVVLRD
+4743 ALATDEPQVVLRN
-4756 GRPHG
+4756 GQVHG
-4761 GRLARVAVPAEAGSF
+4761 GRLARVAVAEADAF
-4776 GDPDGTVLVT
+4776 GDPDGTVLIT

-4791 LGALFARHLAAEHGM
+4791 LGALFARHLASEHGM
-4806 RRLLLVSRSGGDA
+4806 RRLLLVSRSGGDVD
-4819 GEVAALVA
+4819 EVTALIA
-4827 ELAAHGTETT
+4827 ELAAHGTEAT
-4837 VTACDVADRAALA
+4837 VAACDVADRDALA
-4850 TLLAGIPAEHPL
+4850 TLLAGIPAEQPL

-4880 TGDRLDRVLR
+4880 TAERFDRVLR
-4890 PKAQGAWNLHELTRD
+4890 PKAQGAWNLHELTKD

-4944 AEGLPAVSLGWGPWA
+4944 AEGLPATSLAWGPWA

-5012 VLRALGEVPPILRGL
+5012 VLRAMGEVPPILRGL

-5034 SAASAGGEAAAG
+5034 SAAAAGGEAAVG

-5052 ALDEAGRDRA
+5052 ALDEAGRVRA
-5062 LQELITAQVAQVLGH
+5062 LRELITAQVAQVLGH
-5077 AGSAGLDADQT
+5077 ADTGGLDADQT

-5140 AVAGGNAAGGTP
+5140 AVTDETA

-5176 SPGDLWRLLTE
+5176 SPEDLWQLLTE

-5226 DAGEFDPEF
+5226 NAGEFDPEF

-5259 AVEGAGIDPS
+5259 AVEGAGIDPA

-5315 YTLGLEGP
+5315 YTFGFEGP

-5349 CELAL
+5349 CGLAL

-5372 QRGLAPDGRCKA
+5372 QRGLATDGRCKA

-5406 SDARRRGHEILAVVR
+5406 SDARRNGHEILAVVR

-5445 IRQALAASGLSTTD
+5445 IRQALAAAGLSTSD
-5459 IDAVEAHGTGT
+5459 IDAIEAHGTGT
-5470 SLGDPI
+5470 KLGDPI

-5486 RDRETPLP
+5486 RDRENPLP

-5501 IGHAQAAAGV
+5501 IGHTQAAAGV
-5511 AGVIKMVLAMRH
+5511 AGIIKMILAMRH

-5530 HAGTPSSHVDWQDSG
+5530 HAATPSSHVDWQDSG
-5545 VEVLAEARP
+5545 VEVLSQARP
-5554 WPETG
+5554 WPDAG
-5559 RARRAAVSSFGISG
+5559 RVRRAAVSSFGISG
-5573 TNAHTVLEAG
+5573 TNAHTVLEAA
-5583 PAPVPAPAPAAP
+5583 PAPVPVPAPETP

-5619 AHLTEAQLPE
+5619 AHLPE
-5629 HADAAAIGRGLAGRA
+5629 HAGAATIGRALAGRSA
-5644 VFPHRAVLVGEDRA
+5644 FPHRAVLVGEDRA

-5682 GTRTPAFVFPGQG
+5682 GTRAPAFVFPGQG

-5722 LAEFVDWSLLDVL
+5722 LSEFVDWSLLEVL
-5735 EDDEALAE
+5735 EDDEALQE

-5763 DFGVEPAAVVG
+5763 EFGVEPAAVVG

-5821 AGDVR
+5821 VDDVR
-5826 ALLADLGDLGAEIS
+5826 ELLADLGDEVS
-5840 IAAVNGPKLVT
+5840 IAAVNGPKLIT
-5851 VSGDESA
+5851 VSGDEGA

-5891 EADLLD
+5891 EDDLLE

-5902 APRSST
+5902 TPRSST

-5949 DGTAAFV
+5949 DGTAAFI
-5956 EPSPHPVL
+5956 EPSPSPVL

-5970 TMDRTGEPL
+5970 TMDPTGEPL

-5987 GEGGWRRMVT
+5987 GEGDWRRMVT

-6006 VTIDWRAYFDRA
+6006 VTIDWRAHFERA
-6018 GVTARV
+6018 GVTAGV

-6032 RKNYWPEPQPKT
+6032 RKNYWPEAQPKA
-6044 APETGESAADAR
+6044 APEAGESAADAR

-6070 GVLDVDRT
+6070 SVLDVDRT

-6092 KLRTEAAI
+6092 KLRSDAAI

-6107 DWTPVKT
+6107 DWTPLKV
-6114 PAEPAVPGRWLAV
+6114 PAEAAAPSRWLAV
-6127 VAAGTEDEPW
+6127 VAEGTEDQPW
-6137 TGRVLG
+6137 VGQVLG
-6143 ALPGDVA
+6143 ALPGAVT
-6150 VLPVADP
+6150 VLPVAEP
-6157 DPAALAARIDALGGP
+6157 DPVALAARIDALPGE

-6179 LALRTAPLPEAP
+6179 LALRSEPLPGAP
-6191 TAPAGVAL
+6191 TAPAGMTL

-6204 QALARSGVEARLWCL
+6204 QALIKESDRFAAGVRLWCL
-6219 TREALGVDGPAAA
+6219 TREALGVEDHPAAA
-6232 GTVEQ
+6232 DTVEQ

-6247 ALERAAAWGGL
+6247 ALELSAAWGGM

-6265 DDADLRHLPLVLA
+6265 SEGDLKNLPLVLT
-6278 GLDGED
+6278 GIDGED

-6301 TAAETPVVTPAL
+6301 TAAETPVITPAL

-6321 TGGTGALGTE
+6321 TGGTGALGSE

-6337 DAGVRRLV
+6337 DAGVKRLV

-6350 GPAAPGAAE
+6350 GPDAPGAAE
-6359 LVAELA
+6359 LVEELA
-6365 ARGAEASVV
+6365 GRGAEASVV
-6374 ACDVAERDQLAAVLA
+6374 ACDVAERDQLAALLD
-6389 AIPGEHPLRGV
+6389 AIPDEHPLRGV
-6400 VHSAGVAQDGADVVA
+6400 VHSAGVPQGGADVVA
-6415 LTLEEVEGVLK
+6415 LTLDDVEAVLK

-6433 HLDDLVGDR
+6433 LLDELVGDR

-6449 YSSVSGML
+6449 YSSVAGML
-6457 GSGKLSAYAAA
+6457 GSGKQSAYAAA

-6477 DRVRRGLPGTS
+6477 DRVRRGLRGTS
-6488 IGWGVW
+6488 LGWGLW
-6494 GEAGMALQGDML
+6494 GETGMAMQGDML
-6506 EHMQRHGLVPL
+6506 DHMQRHGLVPL
-6517 VPAEAMTAFGRALG
+6517 APAEAMTAFGRALG
-6531 FRGSVLAA
+6531 FQGSVLAA
-6539 DFDWNRFAQT
+6539 DFDWNRFALT

-6554 ESPLLS
+6554 ESALLR
-6560 ELPEVRQALGADAAA
+6560 ELPEVRQALGADTIVE
-6575 DRDAVVAEATLH
+6575 RDAVVAEATLH
-6587 EELAPLE
+6587 EELAHLE
-6594 PRERR
+6594 PAERR

-6639 EVRNVLG
+6639 EVRNVLA
-6646 ERTGLRLP
+6646 ERTGVRLP

-6659 DYPTAQAIAGH
+6659 DYPTANAIAGH
-6670 LHSELFGDD
+6670 LHSELFGDLDD
-6679 GGVPL
+6679 GPL
-6684 SGEEARVRKFLAAV
+6684 SEEETRVRKFLAAV

-6711 LVEAVDRAERT
+6711 LVEAVDRSERT
-6722 YDGEPGDGAA
+6722 YDEESAAETGD
-6732 GDGDIGDMDAD
+6732 DGDIGDMDAD
-6743 DLVNFVLGGQD
+6743 DLVRFVLGGQD

>member
-15 TVELQETREK
+15 TVELQETRAK

-48 GASSP
+48 GASTP
-53 EALWELLSGG
+53 EALWELLSEG

-69 FPDDRG
+69 FPSDRG
-75 WDVDRLHDAEGTTRG
+75 WDVDRLHDPDGASRG

-130 ISWEAIERAGIDPAA
+130 ISWEAIERAGIDPAS

-158 FQDYIHLAAA
+158 FQDYIHLAAS

-261 AAGAEGTG
+261 AEGAAGTG

-280 RLSDAERHGHR
+280 KLSDAERNGHR
-291 ILAVMRGSAV
+291 VLAVLRGSAV

-313 SGPAQE
+313 SSPAQE

-359 TYGRDRTGEPLWL
+359 TYGRDRDGEPLWL

-413 PALDWDTSGLALVTG
+413 SALDWDGSGLALVTG
-428 TREWPDTGR
+428 TRPWPSTGR
-437 PRRAGVSSFGLSGTN
+437 LRRAGVSSFGLSGTN
-452 AHVILEQAPAIPE
+452 AHVILEQAPAVEAAAEPA
-465 RETGPDTRV
+465 PRV

-482 AGKNAAGLRAQAARL
+482 SGKNAAGLRGQAARL
-497 LSFVDE
+497 LSFVDTE
-503 QPGVSPLDLAY
+503 PVPLDLAY
-514 SLGTT
+514 SLGVS

-528 VTGAG
+528 VTGSTVD
-533 LADLRQGLAALADGT
+533 DLRAGLAALADGT
-548 GTTGVAASGAVAFLF
+548 SEAAASGAVAFLF
-563 TGQGAQRTGMGTE
+563 TGQGAQRTGMGLE
-576 LYRAFPVFAGAWDAA
+576 LRAAFPVFAEAWDAV
-591 CAHLDPALGDVVRGT
+591 CAHLDPALADVVRTGT
-606 GNLDDTRYA
+606 GLDDTKNA

-624 ALFRLTESWGLRPDY
+624 ALFRLAESWGLRPDY

-644 VGEIAAAHV
+644 VGELAAAHV

-663 ALVSARGRLM
+663 ALVTARGRLM
-673 QELPP
+673 QELPA
-678 GGAMLAAEI
+678 GGAMLAAEL
-687 PETEALELIAGREA
+687 TEAEALALITGPE
-701 PVSLAAI
+701 VSLAAV
-708 NGPDSVVL
+708 NGPGSVVF
-716 SGDATAVEQL
+716 SGDA
-726 AAELTAR
+726 AAIDALEAALSE
-733 GRRTKRLRV
+733 RRTKRLRV
-742 SHAFHSPLMEPMLGE
+742 SHAFHSARMEPMLGE
-757 FAAVARGI
+757 FAAVARRI
-765 TYGEAR
+765 SYGEAT

-776 NRTGRVAGPGELQ
+776 NRTGRVAAPGELQ
-789 DPAYWVSHVREAVR
+789 DPAYWVSHVRDTVR
-803 FADGVRWLA
+803 FGDGVRWLA

-826 VLSAMVRQTVSDDV
+826 VLSAMASGAGDDV
-840 RCVPLLRPG
+840 KCVPLLRAG
-849 RPEELSA
+849 RPEEQTVTA
-856 ATAVAALHVAG
+856 AVGALHVAG
-867 VPLDWAGF
+867 VPVDWAGF
-875 HAGTGA
+875 YAGTGA
-881 RRIDLPTYAFQH
+881 RLIDLPTYAFQH
-893 ERYWPE
+893 ERYWPA

-905 AATDPA
+905 VATDPG

-918 GHPLLGTAIG
+918 GHPLLGAATG
-928 LADGEGY
+928 LADGEGH
-935 LFTGRLTAAATPW
+935 LFTGRLSAAATPW
-948 LADHV
+948 LADHI
-953 IMGSILLP
+953 IMGAILLP

-968 AVRAGDSVGC
+968 AMRAGDSVGC

-990 VVPERGGVRLQ
+990 VLPERGGVRLQ
-1001 LIVGAADHAGR
+1001 LLVGAPDHSGR
-1012 RPITVHSRLDD
+1012 RPFTVHSRLED

-1031 RHASGVLAPGEPVT
+1031 RHAGGVLAPGAA
-1045 VPAAEAWPP
+1045 VPAPVAWPP
-1054 AGADEVDITGF
+1054 ADAEEVDLTGF
-1065 YDGLAAAGFGYGPA
+1065 YDGLASAGFGYGPA

-1090 DEVFAEVARPRQA
+1090 TEVFAEVTAPRMAGA
-1103 TAADSYGLHPALLD
+1103 TDAYGLHPAVLD

-1126 GRAEDADRLLPFAW
+1126 DRGEDADRLLPFAW
-1140 SGVTLHA
+1140 TGVTLHA
-1147 AGASALRVRI
+1147 PGASALRVRI
-1157 DAANPV
+1157 DAADPV
-1163 SVSLNVSDA
+1163 SVAIEVTGT
-1172 AGEPVATVA
+1172 AGEPVASVE
-1181 ALALRPVSANTG
+1181 ALALRPVAAGTGAG

-1203 VEWVPV
+1203 VDWVPV
-1209 PAGAAPAVADWPA
+1209 PASAAAGPVDWPA
-1222 LGDDFGADVPAHV
+1222 LGDATGTPSHV
-1235 RYTPAVPAGAT
+1235 VYRPTGGDTPE
-1246 PDAVRAVLHTALRA
+1246 AVRETLREVLHT
-1260 VRDWLADARFARSR
+1260 VQTWLGDDRFAGSH
-1274 LVVVTHGDLVTA
+1274 LVVVAGSTDLATA
-1286 PLWGLLGSAQAEQP
+1286 PIWGLLGSAQAEQP
-1300 DRVTLVE
+1300 GRITLVD
-1307 LDDDPASAEL
+1307 LDDDDL
-1317 LSAAVA
+1317 LAAAVA
-1323 LGEPKIAVRE
+1323 LGEPKVVVRE
-1333 GKLCVPRLARAAVTT
+1333 GRLHVPRLGRAAV
-1348 AAAPALD
+1348 APASEGRFD
-1355 ETSTVLVT
+1355 GTVLIT
-1363 GGLGGLGGQVA
+1363 GGLGGLGTHLA
-1374 RHLVTDH
+1374 RHLVAEH
-1381 GVRRLLLLGRRGP
+1381 GARRLLLLGRRGP
-1394 DTPGAGRLCADLAE
+1394 DTPGAAELIAE
-1408 LGADATAIACDVA
+1408 LGVEATAIACDVT
-1421 DRAALAAVFA
+1421 DREALAAVFA
-1431 GHEITAVVHTAGV
+1431 EHDVTAVVHTAGV
-1444 LADATFPA
+1444 LDDATFGA
-1452 LTGEQLDAVLRPKVD
+1452 LTEDQLDAVLRPKVD
-1467 AAWHLHELT
+1467 AAWHLHELAGPVET
-1476 AELPGVTAFVLFSSV
+1476 FVLFSSV

-1498 GQGNY
+1498 GQANY
-1503 AAANAFLDA
+1503 AAGNAFLDA
-1512 LAEHRRARGLP
+1512 LAAHRRASGLP
-1523 AVSLAWGAWA
+1523 AVSLAWGAW
-1533 PWEPRDEHEGL
+1533 ET
-1544 GMAGTLAAADIERM
+1544 GMAGTLTDADLDRM
-1558 TRAGTPPL
+1558 TRSGTPPL
-1566 ALDQA
+1566 ALDQG
-1571 LGLFDA
+1571 LSLFDA
-1577 ALGADSALD
+1577 ALGADD

-1600 GAPEVPPL
+1600 AAPEVPPL
-1608 LRRLVRGSARRRP
+1608 LRRLVRGSTRRRNR
-1621 QADSGLTA
+1621 ADSGLTA

-1641 ALVDLVRAH
+1641 ALVDLVRTH

-1656 YSSISQIEPAQ
+1656 YSSIGQVEPGQ
-1667 SFSDLGFDSLSA
+1667 SFADLGFDSLSA

-1688 ETGLRLPA
+1688 DTGLRLPA

-1713 DELVGSLD
+1713 DELVGTLE
-1721 ATDRTP
+1721 AVQTPTRTTP
-1727 VRTAAPVEHDPVVIV
+1727 VEADPVVIV

-1762 VGDGDGISRFPG
+1762 LGDGDGVSRFPG

-1786 DPEHAG
+1786 DPDHAG
-1792 TSYTRDGGF
+1792 TSYTREGGF

-1836 ALERGGIRPE
+1836 ALERAGIRPE

-1889 GRISYVFGLEGP
+1889 GRLSYVFGLEGP

-1965 SADGVGWSEGVG
+1965 AADGVGWSEGVG

-1988 RHGHPVL
+1988 RNGHPVL

-2028 GAAGLA
+2028 TAAGL
-2034 PSEVDVVEGHGTGT
+2034 STSDVDVVEGHGTGT

-2068 EFQPLL
+2068 EFRPLL
-2074 LGSVKSNLGHTQAA
+2074 LGSIKSNLGHTQAA
-2088 AGVAGVIKSVLAM
+2088 AGVAGVIKSVYAL
-2101 RHGVVPKSL
+2101 RSGVVPKTL
-2110 HIDAPSSHVDW
+2110 HVDTPSSHVDW
-2121 TAGDIQLATDT
+2121 TAGDIELVTAT
-2132 RPWPDTGRPRRAAV
+2132 RPWPETGRPRRAAV

-2159 LEQAPVLEPEA
+2159 LEQPPAAEPE
-2170 APARDDRPAPW
+2170 PASAGRPAPW
-2181 LLAARTPEALRAQA
+2181 LLSARTPEALREQA
-2195 GRLLTAVDGAD
+2195 SRLLASDPG
-2206 SRDVAW
+2206 DVAW
-2212 SLATTRTAF
+2212 SLATTRTTF
-2221 EYRAVLTGD
+2221 EHRAVLTGD
-2230 PVAALT
+2230 TLA
-2236 ALAAGEDVPAPATP
+2236 ALAALADGTDAPGLAVGEAVS
-2250 GARTAFLFT
+2250 GVRTAFLFT
-2259 GQGAQRAGAGRELYE
+2259 GQGAQRAGAGRELAE

-2281 ALDDV
+2281 ALDEV
-2286 CAHLDP
+2286 CAHFDP
-2292 ELGFSLRERMFDADA
+2292 SLRERMFDAGASLA
-2307 PLESTDVAQP
+2307 PTDIAQP

-2326 YRLLRSWGVTPDLL
+2326 YRLVRSWGVTPDLL

-2351 HVAGVFSLADA
+2351 HVAGVFSLEDA
-2362 SRLVAARGRLM
+2362 CRLVAARGRLM
-2373 AALPPTGAMIA
+2373 AALPAGGAMV
-2384 IGATEDA
+2384 A
-2391 VAQAIEGRAGV
+2391 VNAPEAVVAEALDDRV
-2402 SIAAVNGPESVVLSG
+2402 SIAAVNGPESVVISG
-2417 AEDTVTEIAAA
+2417 DEAAVTEIAAR
-2428 FASDGHRTSRLKV
+2428 FAAAGHRTRRLDV

-2450 DPMLDGFRAVAESVE
+2450 DPMLDDFRAVAETIE
-2465 YAPAEVPVVAN
+2465 YAPADLPVVSN
-2476 LTGAIAGDELG
+2476 LTGAVAGAELS
-2487 TPAYWVRHVRE
+2487 TADYWVRHVRA
-2498 AVRFADGVAALV
+2498 AVRFADGITTLL
-2510 ADGVTAFLEVG
+2510 ADGVTAFLELG

-2528 MAAAVLPAEAVAV
+2528 LAAETLPPEAIAV
-2541 PALRRDREDTDAIVD
+2541 PCLRRDRAEDDSVLD
-2556 ALGALHRHGV
+2556 ALTALHLHGA
-2566 DVDWGEYFAGG
+2566 DVSWESYLDGG
-2577 RRVALPTYAFQHERF
+2577 RAVELPTYPFQHERF
-2592 WPRMAVLPGD
+2592 WPRVALLTG
-2602 VGAIGLGAVA
+2602 GTGLDAVA

-2629 FTARV
+2629 YTARL
-2634 SLATHPWLAG
+2634 SLAAHPWLAG
-2644 HRIAGSVLLPGTAL
+2644 HRIAGSLLLPGTAL
-2658 LELAVCAG
+2658 LELAAAAG
-2666 DQLGCPGVGELT
+2666 EQAGCPVVGELT
-2678 LRAPLVLAGETGTH
+2678 LEAPLVVGEETGTH
-2692 VQVAVGPADE
+2692 VQIAVGAPGEDGE
-2702 TGDRPVTVYSR
+2702 RPISIYSR
-2713 REDALDQPWTRHA
+2713 REDAPDELWTRHA
-2726 TGTLSATAEP
+2726 GGTLGTSGEP
-2736 APEPARRPDAAA
+2736 AAPVTRPADATGI
-2748 EVDLTGLYD
+2748 DLDGLYD
-2757 GFADRGFEY
+2757 RFADQGFEY

-2778 HGEDVFAEVR
+2778 HGEDVYAEVE
-2788 LPEDEH
+2788 LPEDEP
-2794 ADAASFGLHP
+2794 AETYGLHP

-2816 STAVR
+2816 GTTVR
-2821 PGSLP
+2821 PGALP
-2826 FSWEGVS
+2826 FSWAGVT
-2833 VHAAGATA
+2833 VHASGATA
-2841 VLVRVSPTGDDAVS
+2841 VRLRVSPAGDDAVS
-2855 LHVTDTDGNPVAS
+2855 LHLTDLDGEPVAT
-2868 VRSLVLRPLPS
+2868 VRSLVLRPQSATP
-2879 GAIDD
+2879 AV
-2884 TADRDSLFQLD
+2884 DRDSLFQLD
-2895 WIPFTPGAPETGA
+2895 WTPIAVGAPETAA
-2908 VAVVGADPLGV
+2908 VSV
-2919 AGVFPDA
+2919 AGVDPFGVAAVFPA
-2926 ARLSVPPVF
+2926 ATRLS
-2935 EGDVP
+2935 G
-2940 PFVLHPLAGDGT
+2940 PLAADGGVVLWPIAAGES
-2952 ADVVRETHE
+2952 ADVVQETHE
-2961 LTTHVLALL
+2961 LTTHVLGLL
-2970 QDWLADER
+2970 QDWLAAER
-2978 FAAARLVLVTRG
+2978 PARLVLVTRG

-2998 AAAVWGLARTA
+2998 AAAVWGLVRTA
-3009 QVEHPGRI
+3009 QVEHPGRVALI
-3017 VLVDLDGTAESL
+3017 DLDGTEASL
-3029 AALPSALGTGEPQV
+3029 AALPNALTTGEPQL
-3043 TLVEGELRAARL
+3043 TLVNGEPRAARL
-3055 TRAERIF
+3055 TRPDDAALSRESAALKRKAALSRESADQGAS
-3062 PSESS
+3062 PSGES
-3067 TTSRGFDG
+3067 DG
-3075 LGDPD
+3075 WDPD

-3098 HLVTERGARH
+3098 HLVGEHGVRH
-3108 LLLVSRRGPAADG
+3108 LVLVSRRGPAAEG
-3121 ATELAADLTA
+3121 AAELAADLGA
-3131 AGATVDVRACDIAD
+3131 AGAEVAVKACDIAD

-3150 ALLDGVPAEHP
+3150 ALLDDVPPEHP

-3179 LTPARLAA
+3179 LTPERLAT

-3201 LTRDLDLAAFV
+3201 LTRDLPLAAFV

-3233 AFLDALALHRAG
+3233 AFLDALALHRTADG
-3245 EGRPA
+3245 LPA

-3261 TGMTRA
+3261 TGMTRT
-3267 LSDADIERMARLGM
+3267 LSDADFERMARLGM

-3306 VRLDLPVIRTQ
+3306 VRLDLPVLRSQ

-3327 IRVSGRRLAA
+3327 VRVTGRKQAGRGSAGLLRRLA
-3337 GPGGSASARKLAA
+3337 GLT
-3350 LDPEARAEAVLDL
+3350 PEERAEALLTL
-3363 VRAQVALV
+3363 VREQVALV

-3376 ATAIPAAKT
+3376 AAAVPAAKT

-3415 VFDYPTMTALARH
+3415 VFDYPTVTALARH
-3428 LTGQLAGGGDVRA
+3428 LAEQLGEGEGDGDRVDVA
-3441 TEPVAAAVADEPIA
+3441 PVTAAVADEPIA

-3467 TTPEQLWSLVAG
+3467 TTPEQLWELVTG
-3479 GTDAITE
+3479 GADAITE
-3486 FPDDR
+3486 FPADR
-3491 GWDVDSLYDPDP
+3491 GWDVDALYDPDP

-3550 EAVER
+3550 EAFER
-3555 AGIDPRTLRGS
+3555 AGIDPRSLRGS

-3604 VSYVLGLEGPAVT
+3604 VAYVLGLEGPAVT

-3630 WAAQALRSGECTLA
+3630 WAAQALRSGECSLA

-3668 ADGRCK
+3668 PDGRCK
-3674 SFSDSADG
+3674 SFGDGADG

-3690 MLLLERLSDARR
+3690 MLLLERVSDAKRN
-3702 HGHPVLAVVRGSA
+3702 GHPILAVVRGSA

-3734 RVIRQALAASGLSTS
+3734 RVIRQALSVAGLSTS

-3775 YGRDRETPLL
+3775 YGQDRETPLL

-3804 IIKVV
+3804 VIKVV
-3809 AALQHG
+3809 AALRQG
-3815 VVPPSLHAGEVSTH
+3815 VVPPSLHAGEVSSH
-3829 VDWSAGDVEVVTGTR
+3829 VDWAAGDVEVVTENR
-3844 PWPATGRPR
+3844 PWPETGRVR

-3867 HTIIEQAPTTALPEA
+3867 HTIIEQAPEPVLADA

-3891 PVSASTERALRAQA
+3891 PVSATTERALREQA
-3905 GRLAGHVAGATELN
+3905 ARLAGYDLN
-3919 RVDTGYSL
+3919 RVDAGYTL

-3936 RAVVLSEHRGELAAA
+3936 RAVVLSEHRAELSAA
-3951 LEALAA
+3951 LDALAA

-3967 QADETAKVAALFAGQ
+3967 RVAESAKLAALFAGQ

-3988 MGRRLYARYPEFARA
+3988 MGRRLYARHPVFAQA
-4003 WDEIAGQL
+4003 WDAVAEQL
-4011 PGDWSGIVW
+4011 PGEWAGIVW
-4020 GEDAGRLAGTA
+4020 GENSRRLADTA

-4045 RLFASWG
+4045 RLFESWG
-4052 VRPDFVLGHSVGEI
+4052 VRPDYVLGHSVGEV
-4066 AAAHVAGVLSLTDA
+4066 AAAHVAGVLTLADA
-4080 CTLVGARAAL
+4080 CTLVRARAEL
-4090 MGALPAGGAMVA
+4090 MGALPSGGAMVS
-4102 VRATEDE
+4102 VRATAAE
-4109 VRPLLTD
+4109 VEPLLGD
-4116 DVAIAAVNGPSAVV
+4116 DVAIAAVNGPDAVV
-4130 LAGAEDAVLAVAAR
+4130 LAGAEEAVLAVAER
-4144 FEKTTRLKVSH
+4144 FEKPKRLTVSH

-4163 PMLDEFRAVA
+4163 PMLEEFRAVA
-4173 GNLTYASPRIPLVS
+4173 EELTYSAPRIPVVS
-4187 TVTGEPLET
+4187 TVTGALVT
-4196 VDADHWVANV
+4196 DFTADHWVANV

-4214 GVTALHERGVRVF
+4214 GVTALHEHGVRVF

-4236 SAMTAV
+4236 SAMTAG
-4242 TLPAGSVTVPLL
+4242 TLADAVTVPLL
-4254 RKDVAEPRAA
+4254 RKETPEPRAA
-4264 LTGLGNLHVAGAGVD
+4264 LAGLAGLHVVGARVD
-4279 WAAVLPGGRR
+4279 WPAVLPGGRHV
-4289 TELPTYAFQRERFW
+4289 ELPTYAFQRERFW

-4355 HVVGGSVVL
+4355 HVVGGTVVL
-4364 PGTVLA
+4364 PGTVFA

-4385 DELTLTAPLVLPE
+4385 DDLTLEAPLVLPE
-4398 RGGVQLQLRVAEPA
+4398 RGGVQLQLRVSAPRE
-4412 ADGRRP
+4412 DGHRT
-4418 LTVHSRPEDADDLA
+4418 LTVHSRPEDGDDLT

-4443 QRPVSPEFDAAV
+4443 QRAAAAAFP
-4455 WPPEGAGEV
+4455 WPPAAEPV
-4464 DLDGHYERLADAGL
+4464 DLSGHYERLADGGL
-4478 AYDGPF
+4478 SYDGTF
-4484 RGLTAAWQLGDSV
+4484 RGLRAAWQAGDEV
-4497 FADVALPA
+4497 FAEVALPTG
-4505 DDAGEAGAFGLHP
+4505 DAGEAGAFGLHP

-4548 TGAAAV
+4548 TGAASV

-4559 RAGAGVAIA
+4559 RAGPGVSLAIA
-4568 VADPAGDPVASV
+4568 DSSGAVVAEVAT
-4580 AALRLRPLSTAR
+4580 LRLREPAEVR
-4592 PGLASQEHLYR
+4592 QVSQENLYR
-4603 LTWTPLGP
+4603 LTWTPLAVEP
-4611 VPQGGLHGLAAGVL
+4611 KDPADAGVL
-4625 GDAGEL
+4625 GANEVL
-4631 PATAG
+4631 PGAAT
-4636 IETVFADVEAAA
+4636 FADLEAAA
-4648 VAAPDLVV
+4648 TAAPGLVV
-4656 LPFLDE
+4656 LPLLDPPGDD
-4662 PADDAAQAAHDLTAR
+4662 PAAAALDVTTRVLDL
-4677 TLAVLQQWLAEDRLR
+4677 LQRWLADDRLR
-4692 ETRLAVLTRG
+4692 ETRLAVVTRG
-4702 ATADNAAAAA
+4702 ATDGNPVAAA

-4723 HPGRITLVDL
+4723 HPGRLALVDL
-4733 DTSDPAGLAD
+4733 DDTGDHLEA
-4743 ALAVDEPQVVLRD
+4743 ALAAEEPQVAVRN
-4756 GRPHG
+4756 GQVHG
-4761 GRLARVAVPAEAGSF
+4761 GRLARVAVQSEAREF
-4776 GDPDGTVLVT
+4776 GDPEGTVLIT

-4791 LGALFARHLAAEHGM
+4791 LGAVFARHLAAEHGM
-4806 RRLLLVSRSGGDA
+4806 RRLLLVSRSGGDPA
-4819 GEVAALVA
+4819 EVATLVA
-4827 ELAAHGTETT
+4827 ELAAHGTEVTT
-4837 VTACDVADRAALA
+4837 AACDVADRDALRA
-4850 TLLAGIPAEHPL
+4850 LIDGLEHPL
-4862 TAVVHSAGVV
+4862 TAVVHSAGVL
-4872 DDGVLDSL
+4872 DDGVLASQTPDSL
-4880 TGDRLDRVLR
+4880 GRVLT
-4890 PKAQGAWNLHELTRD
+4890 PKAAGAWNLHELTRD
-4905 LGLTSF
+4905 LRSF

-4939 ARRRH
+4939 ARHRH
-4944 AEGLPAVSLGWGPWA
+4944 AEGLPATSLGWGPWA
-4959 AGSGMTSA
+4959 TGSGMTSD
-4967 LTEADL
+4967 LSDADL

-4988 GTRLFDAALAAG
+4988 GTSLFDAALAAG
-5000 VPDLA
+5000 VPDVA
-5005 PVHLDLP
+5005 PVRLDLP
-5012 VLRALGEVPPILRGL
+5012 VLRAMGDVPPVLRGL
-5027 IRVPLRR
+5027 IRVPLKR
-5034 SAASAGGEAAAG
+5034 SAAGAEAAVG
-5046 LVRRLG
+5046 LVQRLG
-5052 ALDEAGRDRA
+5052 ALDAAGRTRA
-5062 LQELITAQVAQVLGH
+5062 VRELITTQVAQVLGH
-5077 AGSAGLDADQT
+5077 ADGGAIDAGQT

-5104 RLDGATGVRLSAT
+5104 RLDGATGVRLGAT
-5117 AVFDYPTI
+5117 AVFDYPTV
-5125 AALGGHLLEALLGSG
+5125 AALGEHLLEALLGSG
-5140 AVAGGNAAGGTP
+5140 AVADAAPT
-5152 VPAAVAGDPI
+5152 PAAVAGDPI
-5162 VIVGMSCRFPGGVS
+5162 VIVGMSCRFPGGVA
-5176 SPGDLWRLLTE
+5176 SPEDLWRLLTE

-5197 NRGWDIASLYHPDP
+5197 NRGWDVASLYHPDP
-5211 DNPGTTYTREGGFLH
+5211 DHPGTTYTREGGFLH

-5259 AVEGAGIDPS
+5259 AVERAGIDPVS
-5269 TLRGSRT
+5269 LRGSRT
-5276 GVFVGV
+5276 GVYVGV

-5315 YTLGLEGP
+5315 YTFGFEGP

-5336 TLHLAAQALRNGE
+5336 TLHLAAQALRSGE

-5367 VGFSR
+5367 IGFSR
-5372 QRGLAPDGRCKA
+5372 QRGLAADGRCKA

-5396 GVGMLLLERM
+5396 GVGMLVLERQ
-5406 SDARRRGHEILAVVR
+5406 SDAIRNGHEILAVVR
-5421 GSAINSDG
+5421 GSAVNSDG

-5439 PAQQRV
+5439 PSQQRV
-5445 IRQALAASGLSTTD
+5445 IRQALAASGLSTKD

-5470 SLGDPI
+5470 ALGDPI

-5486 RDRETPLP
+5486 RDRGAPLP

-5501 IGHAQAAAGV
+5501 IGHTQAAAGV
-5511 AGVIKMVLAMRH
+5511 AGIIKMVLAMRH

-5530 HAGTPSSHVDWQDSG
+5530 HTETRSSHVDWDDSG
-5545 VEVLAEARP
+5545 VEVLANARP

-5559 RARRAAVSSFGISG
+5559 RVRRAAVSSFGISG
-5573 TNAHTVLEAG
+5573 TNAHAVLEAG
-5583 PAPVPAPAPAAP
+5583 PAPVPAPEPAQP
-5595 PAIVPWVLSGRTSA
+5595 PSIVPWVLSGRTA
-5609 ALRGQAERLL
+5609 GALRGQAERLL
-5619 AHLTEAQLPE
+5619 THLDGQDVPAV
-5629 HADAAAIGRGLAGRA
+5629 GRALAGRTSFA
-5644 VFPHRAVLVGEDRA
+5644 HRAVVVGEDRA
-5658 GLTAALAAVAAG
+5658 GLTAALTAVAAG
-5670 EAAPDVVTGRTF
+5670 EAAPDVVTGRAF

-5695 SQWAGMARDLLA
+5695 SQWAGMAKDLLA
-5707 ASPVFAGTMAECAAA
+5707 ASPVFAATMAECAAA
-5722 LAEFVDWSLLDVL
+5722 LSEFVDWSLFDVL
-5735 EDDEALAE
+5735 DDAEALEE

-5763 DFGVEPAAVVG
+5763 EFGVEPAAVAG

-5786 GALSL
+5786 GGLSL
-5791 SDGARVVALRSRL
+5791 QDGARVVALRSRL

-5821 AGDVR
+5821 VDDVR
-5826 ALLADLGDLGAEIS
+5826 ALVGDDVS

-5851 VSGDESA
+5851 VSADE
-5858 LTALE
+5858 TAMAKLE

-5891 EADLLD
+5891 EDDLLEL
-5897 QLAPI
+5897 LAPVS
-5902 APRSST
+5902 PRSSA
-5908 VRFYSSVTG
+5908 VPFYSSVTG

-5924 LDARYWYRNI
+5924 LDAAYWYRNL
-5934 RQTVLFGDASAAMVA
+5934 RQTVLFGEAADAMVA
-5949 DGTAAFV
+5949 GGASAFV
-5956 EPSPHPVL
+5956 EPSPNPVL

-5979 VFQETLRT
+5979 VFQETLHT
-5987 GEGGWRRMVT
+5987 GEGDWRRVVT

-6006 VTIDWRAYFDRA
+6006 VTIDWTAFYERA

-6032 RKNYWPEPQPKT
+6032 RKNYWPEP
-6044 APETGESAADAR
+6044 APQAVSAGGESTADAR
-6056 LWSTVAAADVDTLA
+6056 LWGMVAATDG
-6070 GVLDVDRT
+6070 GVLASALEVDRA
-6078 ALDSVL
+6078 ALDAVL

-6092 KLRTEAAI
+6092 KLRTEAAV

-6107 DWTPVKT
+6107 DWTPLKP
-6114 PAEPAVPGRWLAV
+6114 PAGAAGPGRWLAV
-6127 VAAGTEDEPW
+6127 VPEDTGDWGT
-6137 TGRVLG
+6137 RVLG
-6143 ALPGDVA
+6143 ALPGDVT
-6150 VLPVADP
+6150 VVTVTDP
-6157 DPAALAARIDALGGP
+6157 DPAALAARLGELPGTFDA
-6172 FDGVVSL
+6172 VVSL
-6179 LALRTAPLPEAP
+6179 LALSTRPIDAAP
-6191 TAPAGVAL
+6191 TAPPGVVL

-6204 QALARSGVEARLWCL
+6204 QALARAEVEAKLWCL
-6219 TREALGVDGPAAA
+6219 TREALPVEGKHAAVD
-6232 GTVEQ
+6232 TVGQ

-6258 VDLTAEP
+6258 VELPAEP
-6265 DDADLRHLPLVLA
+6265 GEADLRNLPHVLA
-6278 GLDGED
+6278 GLGGED
-6284 QVCLRSGRIL
+6284 QIALRDGRLL

-6301 TAAETPVVTPAL
+6301 TAAETPSVTPAL

-6321 TGGTGALGTE
+6321 TGGTGALGVE

-6350 GPAAPGAAE
+6350 GPDAPGAAE
-6359 LVAELA
+6359 LAEELTG
-6365 ARGAEASVV
+6365 RGAEVSVV
-6374 ACDVAERDQLAAVLA
+6374 ACDVADRAQLAAVLA
-6389 AIPGEHPLRGV
+6389 AIPASDPLRGV
-6400 VHSAGVAQDGADVVA
+6400 VHAAGVAQDGADVVA
-6415 LTLEEVEGVLK
+6415 LTLEEVEGVLR
-6426 SKVAGAR
+6426 SKVEGAR
-6433 HLDDLVGDR
+6433 HLDELVGDR
-6442 ELDFFVL
+6442 QLDFFVL

-6477 DRVRRGLPGTS
+6477 DRERRGLVGVS

-6517 VPAEAMTAFGRALG
+6517 VPEEAMVAFGRALG
-6531 FRGSVLAA
+6531 VRGSVLAA

-6560 ELPEVRQALGADAAA
+6560 ELPEVRQALSAA
-6575 DRDAVVAEATLH
+6575 DTERDAVVAEATLH
-6587 EELAPLE
+6587 EELAGLDPA
-6594 PRERR
+6594 ERR
-6599 EALLTLVRS
+6599 DALLELVRT

-6616 GDGSDIE
+6616 GEPGDIE
-6623 PSQAFREM
+6623 PSQAFRDM

-6659 DYPTAQAIAGH
+6659 DHPTSQAVAAH
-6670 LHSELFGDD
+6670 LHRELFGAEDD
-6679 GGVPL
+6679 VPA
-6684 SGEEARVRKFLAAV
+6684 SAEEARVRKFLASV

-6711 LVEAVDRAERT
+6711 LSEAAERS
-6722 YDGEPGDGAA
+6722 ERPGAP
-6732 GDGDIGDMDAD
+6732 
-6743 DLVNFVLGGQD
+6743 GGVPGGGGRRRGRHGRGRPGPLRPGRRPGLTRA

>member
-1 MDNEEK
+1 MSTQDGRALMDNEEK

-15 TVELQETREK
+15 TVELQETRAK

-48 GASSP
+48 GASTP
-53 EALWELLSGG
+53 EALWDLLSSG
-63 RDAITE
+63 RHAITE
-69 FPDDRG
+69 FPADRG
-75 WDVDRLHDAEGTTRG
+75 WDVDRLHDPDGTTRG
-90 TSYVRHGGFLH
+90 TSSVRHGGFLPE
-101 DAGDFDPAFFGISPR
+101 AGDFDPAFFGISPR

-130 ISWEAIERAGIDPAA
+130 ISWEAIERAGIDPAS
-145 LRGSSTGVFTGTN
+145 LRGSATGVFSGTN
-158 FQDYIHLAAA
+158 FQDYIHLAAS

-181 ASSVLSGRVAYALGL
+181 ASSVLSGRVAYAFGL

-202 VDTACSASLVAMHL
+202 VDTACSASLVALHL

-261 AAGAEGTG
+261 AEGAAGTG

-280 RLSDAERHGHR
+280 KLSDAERNGHR
-291 ILAVMRGSAV
+291 VLAVLRGSAV

-331 TPADV
+331 SPSDV

-359 TYGRDRTGEPLWL
+359 TYGRDRDGEPLWL

-413 PALDWDTSGLALVTG
+413 SALDWDGSGLALVTG
-428 TREWPDTGR
+428 TRPWPATGR

-452 AHVILEQAPAIPE
+452 AHVILEQAPAVEAVAEPS
-465 RETGPDTRV
+465 PRV
-474 PGVLNWPL
+474 PGVLNWPVS
-482 AGKNAAGLRAQAARL
+482 GKNAAGLRGQAERL
-497 LSFVDE
+497 LSVVDS
-503 QPGVSPLDLAY
+503 SPLDLAF
-514 SLGTT
+514 SLGTS

-528 VTGAG
+528 LTGSTVDDLRAG
-533 LADLRQGLAALADGT
+533 LTALAEGR
-548 GTTGVAASGAVAFLF
+548 GPSGVATSGAVAFLF
-563 TGQGAQRTGMGTE
+563 TGQGSQRAGMGLE
-576 LYRAFPVFAGAWDAA
+576 LREAFPVFAEAWDAV
-591 CAHLDPALGDVVRGT
+591 CAHLDPALAEVVRT
-606 GNLDDTRYA
+606 GEGLDDTKHA

-624 ALFRLTESWGLRPDY
+624 ALFRLVESWGLRPDY

-644 VGEIAAAHV
+644 VGELAAAHV

-663 ALVSARGRLM
+663 ALVTARGRLM
-673 QELPP
+673 QELPA

-687 PETEALELIAGREA
+687 TEAEALDLITGPE
-701 PVSLAAI
+701 VSLAAV
-708 NGPDSVVL
+708 NGPGSVVF
-716 SGDATAVEQL
+716 SGDAAAIDALETAL
-726 AAELTAR
+726 S

-742 SHAFHSPLMEPMLGE
+742 SHAFHSARMEPMLGE
-757 FAAVARGI
+757 FAAVARRI
-765 TYGEAR
+765 SYGEAT

-776 NRTGRVAGPGELQ
+776 NRTGRVAAAGELQ
-789 DPAYWVSHVREAVR
+789 DPAYWVSHVRDTVR
-803 FADGVRWLA
+803 FGDGVRWLT
-812 ERDVTRFVELGPDG
+812 ERDVTRFVELGPDA
-826 VLSAMVRQTVSDDV
+826 VLSAMATGDDV
-840 RCVPLLRPG
+840 KCVPLLRAG
-849 RPEELSA
+849 RPEEHTIA
-856 ATAVAALHVAG
+856 AAVAALHVAG
-867 VPLDWAGF
+867 VPLDWKGF
-875 HAGTGA
+875 YAGTGA
-881 RRIDLPTYAFQH
+881 RLIDLPTYAFQH

-905 AATDPA
+905 AATDPG

-918 GHPLLGTAIG
+918 GHPLLGAATG
-928 LADGEGY
+928 LADGEGH
-935 LFTGRLTAAATPW
+935 LFTGRLSAAAAPW

-953 IMGSILLP
+953 IMGAILLP

-968 AVRAGDSVGC
+968 ATRAGDSVGC

-990 VVPERGGVRLQ
+990 VLPERGGVRLQ
-1001 LIVGAADHAGR
+1001 LLLGAPDHSGR
-1012 RPITVHSRLDD
+1012 RAFTIHSRLED

-1031 RHASGVLAPGEPVT
+1031 RHAGGVLAPGAADPVP
-1045 VPAAEAWPP
+1045 VAWPP
-1054 AGADEVDITGF
+1054 ADAEEVDLTGF
-1065 YDGLAAAGFGYGPA
+1065 YDGLASAGFGYGPA

-1090 DEVFAEVARPRQA
+1090 TEVFAEVTAPRQA
-1103 TAADSYGLHPALLD
+1103 GATDAYGLHPAVLD

-1126 GRAEDADRLLPFAW
+1126 DRGADADRLLPFAW
-1140 SGVTLHA
+1140 TGVTLHA
-1147 AGASALRVRI
+1147 PGASALRVRI
-1157 DAANPV
+1157 DAADPL
-1163 SVSLNVSDA
+1163 SVAIEVTDT
-1172 AGEPVATVA
+1172 AGEPVASVE
-1181 ALALRPVSANTG
+1181 ALALRPVAAGTG
-1193 RKARHESLFT
+1193 AARKARHESLFT
-1203 VEWVPV
+1203 VDWVPV
-1209 PAGAAPAVADWPA
+1209 PANAATGPVDWPPLEEA
-1222 LGDDFGADVPAHV
+1222 TGSPSHVVYRPTGGD
-1235 RYTPAVPAGAT
+1235 TPE
-1246 PDAVRAVLHTALRA
+1246 AVRETLREVLHT
-1260 VRDWLADARFARSR
+1260 VQTFLADDRFADTH
-1274 LVVVTHGDLVTA
+1274 LVVVASSTDLATA
-1286 PLWGLLGSAQAEQP
+1286 PIWGLLGSAQAEQP
-1300 DRVTLVE
+1300 GRITLVDTT
-1307 LDDDPASAEL
+1307 DDAL
-1317 LSAAVA
+1317 LAAAVA
-1323 LGEPKIAVRE
+1323 LGEPKVVVRD
-1333 GKLCVPRLARAAVTT
+1333 GKLHVPRLGRAAV
-1348 AAAPALD
+1348 APASEGRFD
-1355 ETSTVLVT
+1355 GTVLLT
-1363 GGLGGLGGQVA
+1363 GGLGGLGSHLARYLVA
-1374 RHLVTDH
+1374 EH
-1381 GVRRLLLLGRRGP
+1381 GARRLLLLGRRGP
-1394 DTPGAGRLCADLAE
+1394 DTPGAAELIAE
-1408 LGADATAIACDVA
+1408 LGVEATAIACDVT
-1421 DRAALAAVFA
+1421 DREALAAVFA
-1431 GHEITAVVHTAGV
+1431 EHEITAVVHTAGV
-1444 LADATFPA
+1444 LDDATFGS
-1452 LTGEQLDAVLRPKVD
+1452 LTPDQLDAVLRPKVD
-1467 AAWHLHELT
+1467 AAWNLHEL
-1476 AELPGVTAFVLFSSV
+1476 AEHAETFVLFSSV

-1503 AAANAFLDA
+1503 AAGNAYLDA
-1512 LAEHRRARGLP
+1512 LAAHRRAQGLP
-1523 AVSLAWGAWA
+1523 AVSLAWGAW
-1533 PWEPRDEHEGL
+1533 ET
-1544 GMAGTLAAADIERM
+1544 GMAGTLTAADRDRM

-1566 ALDQA
+1566 ALDQG

-1577 ALGADSALD
+1577 ALGADD

-1600 GAPEVPPL
+1600 AAPEVPPL
-1608 LRRLVRGSARRRP
+1608 LRRLVRGSTRRRAR
-1621 QADSGLTA
+1621 ADSGLTA
-1629 RLAALAP
+1629 RLAGLAP

-1641 ALVDLVRAH
+1641 ALVDLVRTH

-1656 YSSISQIEPAQ
+1656 YSSIGQVEPGQ

-1688 ETGLRLPA
+1688 DTGLRLPA

-1713 DELVGSLD
+1713 DELVGTLE
-1721 ATDRTP
+1721 AVQAPARTTP
-1727 VRTAAPVEHDPVVIV
+1727 AEADPVVIV

-1762 VGDGDGISRFPG
+1762 LADGDGVSRFPG

-1786 DPEHAG
+1786 DPDHAG
-1792 TSYTRDGGF
+1792 TSYTREGGF

-1836 ALERGGIRPE
+1836 ALERAGIRPE

-1889 GRISYVFGLEGP
+1889 GRLSYVFGLEGP

-1965 SADGVGWSEGVG
+1965 AADGVGWSEGVG

-1988 RHGHPVL
+1988 RNGHPVL

-2028 GAAGLA
+2028 SAAGL
-2034 PSEVDVVEGHGTGT
+2034 STSDVDVVEGHGTGT

-2068 EFQPLL
+2068 EFRPLL
-2074 LGSVKSNLGHTQAA
+2074 LGSIKSNLGHTQAA
-2088 AGVAGVIKSVLAM
+2088 AGVAGVIKSVYAL
-2101 RHGVVPKSL
+2101 RSGVVPKTL
-2110 HIDAPSSHVDW
+2110 HVDAPSSHVDW
-2121 TAGDIQLATDT
+2121 TAGDIELVTAT
-2132 RPWPDTGRPRRAAV
+2132 RPWPETGRPRRAAV

-2159 LEQAPVLEPEA
+2159 LEQPPAAEPAPT
-2170 APARDDRPAPW
+2170 RTGRPSPW
-2181 LLAARTPEALRAQA
+2181 LLSARTPEALRAQA
-2195 GRLLTAVDGAD
+2195 ARLLALDPGDA
-2206 SRDVAW
+2206 AW
-2212 SLATTRTAF
+2212 SLATTRTTF
-2221 EYRAVLTGD
+2221 EHRAVLTGD
-2230 PVAALT
+2230 PMA
-2236 ALAAGEDVPAPATP
+2236 ALAALADGADAPGLAVGEAVS

-2259 GQGAQRAGAGRELYE
+2259 GQGAQRAGAGRALYE

-2281 ALDDV
+2281 ALDEV
-2286 CAHLDP
+2286 LAHFDP
-2292 ELGFSLRERMFDADA
+2292 SLRERMFDADA
-2307 PLESTDVAQP
+2307 SLDSTDVAQP

-2326 YRLLRSWGVTPDLL
+2326 FRLVRSWGVTPGLL

-2351 HVAGVFSLADA
+2351 HVAGVFSLEDA
-2362 SRLVAARGRLM
+2362 CRLVAARGRLM
-2373 AALPPTGAMIA
+2373 AALPAGGAMAA
-2384 IGATEDA
+2384 INAPEA
-2391 VAQAIEGRAGV
+2391 VVAEALDERV
-2402 SIAAVNGPESVVLSG
+2402 SIAAVNGPESVVISG
-2417 AEDTVTEIAAA
+2417 PEDAVTDIAAA
-2428 FASDGHRTSRLKV
+2428 FAADGHRTRRLDV

-2450 DPMLDGFRAVAESVE
+2450 DPMLGEFRAVAETIE
-2465 YAPAEVPVVAN
+2465 YAPAELPVVSN
-2476 LTGAIAGDELG
+2476 LTGAVAGPELS
-2487 TPAYWVRHVRE
+2487 TADYWVRHVRG
-2498 AVRFADGVAALV
+2498 AVRFADGIATLL
-2510 ADGVTAFLEVG
+2510 ADGVTAFLELG

-2528 MAAAVLPAEAVAV
+2528 LAAETLPPEAVAV
-2541 PALRRDREDTDAIVD
+2541 PCLRRDRDEEESVVD
-2556 ALGALHRHGV
+2556 ALTALHLHGV
-2566 DVDWGEYFAGG
+2566 DVEWASYLDGG
-2577 RRVALPTYAFQHERF
+2577 RRVELPTYPFQHERF
-2592 WPRMAVLPGD
+2592 WPRVALLTG
-2602 VGAIGLGAVA
+2602 GTGLDAVA
-2612 HPLLGGGI
+2612 HPMLGGGI

-2629 FTARV
+2629 YTARL
-2634 SLATHPWLAG
+2634 SLASHPWLSG
-2644 HRIAGSVLLPGTAL
+2644 HRIAGSLLLPGTAL
-2658 LELAVCAG
+2658 LELAAAAG
-2666 DQLGCPGVGELT
+2666 EQAGCPVVGELT
-2678 LRAPLVLAGETGTH
+2678 LEAPLVLAEVAGTH
-2692 VQVAVGPADE
+2692 VQVAVGAPGEDGE
-2702 TGDRPVTVYSR
+2702 RPVSIYSR
-2713 REDALDQPWTRHA
+2713 REDAPDELWIRHA
-2726 TGTLSATAEP
+2726 GGTLRTTGDPAEP
-2736 APEPARRPDAAA
+2736 VARPADAT
-2748 EVDLTGLYD
+2748 EIDLDGLYD
-2757 GFADRGFEY
+2757 RLADQGFEY

-2778 HGEDVFAEVR
+2778 HGEDVYAEVE
-2788 LPEDEH
+2788 LPEDEP
-2794 ADAASFGLHP
+2794 AEAFGLHP

-2816 STAVR
+2816 GTTVR
-2821 PGSLP
+2821 PGALP
-2826 FSWEGVS
+2826 FSWAGVT
-2833 VHAAGATA
+2833 VHASGATA
-2841 VLVRVSPTGDDAVS
+2841 VLLRVSPAGDDAVS
-2855 LHVTDTDGNPVAS
+2855 LHLTGLDGEPVAT
-2868 VRSLVLRPLPS
+2868 VRSLVLRPQSAAP
-2879 GAIDD
+2879 A
-2884 TADRDSLFQLD
+2884 ADRDSLFQLD
-2895 WIPFTPGAPETGA
+2895 WTPIAVGAPETGA
-2908 VAVVGADPLGV
+2908 VSVAGVDPLGV
-2919 AGVFPDA
+2919 AAVFPDA
-2926 ARLSVPPVF
+2926 PTLSGPLVAEDGV
-2935 EGDVP
+2935 
-2940 PFVLHPLAGDGT
+2940 VLWPIAADEAAG
-2952 ADVVRETHE
+2952 VVQETHE
-2961 LTTHVLALL
+2961 LTTHVLGIL
-2970 QDWLADER
+2970 QDWLAEER
-2978 FAAARLVLVTRG
+2978 PARLVLVTRG
-2990 ATTGADLP
+2990 ATTGSDLP
-2998 AAAVWGLARTA
+2998 AAAVWGLVRTA
-3009 QVEHPGRI
+3009 QVEHPGRVALI
-3017 VLVDLDGTAESL
+3017 DLDGTDASL
-3029 AALPSALGTGEPQV
+3029 AALPTSLTTGEPQL
-3043 TLVEGELRAARL
+3043 TLVNGEPRAARL
-3055 TRAERIF
+3055 ARPDPALSR
-3062 PSESS
+3062 ESAHQGAAL
-3067 TTSRGFDG
+3067 SRESAGWE
-3075 LGDPD
+3075 PD

-3098 HLVTERGARH
+3098 HLVTERGVRR
-3108 LLLVSRRGPAADG
+3108 LLLVSRRGPAAEG
-3121 ATELAADLTA
+3121 AAELAADLTA
-3131 AGATVDVRACDIAD
+3131 AGAHVDVRACDIAD

-3150 ALLDGVPAEHP
+3150 ALLDDVPAEHP

-3179 LTPARLAA
+3179 LTPERLAA

-3201 LTRDLDLAAFV
+3201 LTRDLPLAAFV

-3233 AFLDALALHRAG
+3233 AFLDALALHRAADG
-3245 EGRPA
+3245 LPA

-3261 TGMTRA
+3261 TGMTRT
-3267 LSDADIERMARLGM
+3267 LSDADFERMARLGM

-3306 VRLDLPVIRTQ
+3306 VRLDLPVLRTQ
-3317 PEIPPLLRGL
+3317 PELPPLLRGL
-3327 IRVSGRRLAA
+3327 VRVTGRKQAGRGSAALARRLAGLTPEERA
-3337 GPGGSASARKLAA
+3337 DA
-3350 LDPEARAEAVLDL
+3350 LLTL
-3363 VRAQVALV
+3363 VREQVALV

-3376 ATAIPAAKT
+3376 ATAVPAAKT
-3385 FQELGFDSL
+3385 FQEQGFDSL

-3415 VFDYPTMTALARH
+3415 VFDYPTVTALARH
-3428 LTGQLAGGGDVRA
+3428 LAEQLGEADGDRA
-3441 TEPVAAAVADEPIA
+3441 DVTPVTAAVADEPIA

-3467 TTPEQLWSLVAG
+3467 TTPEQLWDLVTG

-3486 FPDDR
+3486 FPADR
-3491 GWDVDSLYDPDP
+3491 GWDVDALYDPDP

-3550 EAVER
+3550 EAFER

-3604 VSYVLGLEGPAVT
+3604 VAYVLGLEGPAVT

-3630 WAAQALRSGECTLA
+3630 WAAQALRSGECSLA

-3668 ADGRCK
+3668 PDGRCK
-3674 SFSDSADG
+3674 SFSDTADG

-3690 MLLLERLSDARR
+3690 MLLLERVSDARR
-3702 HGHPVLAVVRGSA
+3702 NGHPILAVVRGSA

-3734 RVIRQALAASGLSTS
+3734 RVIRQALSVAGLSTS

-3775 YGRDRETPLL
+3775 YGQDRETPLL

-3804 IIKVV
+3804 VIKVV
-3809 AALQHG
+3809 AALRHG
-3815 VVPPSLHAGEVSTH
+3815 VVPPSLHAGEVSSH
-3829 VDWSAGDVEVVTGTR
+3829 VDWTAGDVEVVTENR
-3844 PWPATGRPR
+3844 PWPETGRVR

-3867 HTIIEQAPTTALPEA
+3867 HTIIEQAPEPVLAEA

-3891 PVSASTERALRAQA
+3891 PVSATTGRALREQA
-3905 GRLAGHVAGATELN
+3905 ARLAGLDVN
-3919 RVDTGYSL
+3919 RVDAGYTL
-3927 ATGRTAFDH
+3927 ATGRAAFDH
-3936 RAVVLSEHRGELAAA
+3936 RAVVLSEHRAELAAA
-3951 LEALAA
+3951 LDALAS
-3957 GEPHPAVVTG
+3957 GEPHPAVITG
-3967 QADETAKVAALFAGQ
+3967 RVVESAKLAALFAGQ

-3988 MGRRLYARYPEFARA
+3988 MGRRLYARYPVFAQA
-4003 WDEIAGQL
+4003 WDAIAEQL
-4011 PGDWSGIVW
+4011 PGEWAGIVW
-4020 GEDAGRLAGTA
+4020 GEDARRLADTA

-4045 RLFASWG
+4045 RLFESWG
-4052 VRPDFVLGHSVGEI
+4052 VRPDYVLGHSVGEI
-4066 AAAHVAGVLSLTDA
+4066 AAAHVAGVLTLADA
-4080 CTLVGARAAL
+4080 CTLVRARAEL
-4090 MGALPAGGAMVA
+4090 MGALPSGGAMVS
-4102 VRATEDE
+4102 VRATAAE
-4109 VRPLLTD
+4109 VEPLLGD
-4116 DVAIAAVNGPSAVV
+4116 DVAIAAVNGPDAVV
-4130 LAGAEDAVLAVAAR
+4130 LAGAEEAVLAVAGR
-4144 FEKTTRLKVSH
+4144 FEKAKRLTVSH

-4173 GNLTYASPRIPLVS
+4173 EELTYAPPRIPVVS
-4187 TVTGEPLET
+4187 TVTGALVTDFTAE
-4196 VDADHWVANV
+4196 HWVANV

-4214 GVTALHERGVRVF
+4214 GVTALHEHGVRVF

-4236 SAMTAV
+4236 SAMTAG
-4242 TLPAGSVTVPLL
+4242 TLADAITVPVL
-4254 RKDVAEPRAA
+4254 RKETPEPRAA
-4264 LTGLGNLHVAGAGVD
+4264 LAGLAGLHVTGARVD
-4279 WAAVLPGGRR
+4279 WPAVLPGGRR
-4289 TELPTYAFQRERFW
+4289 VDLPTYAFQRERFW

-4355 HVVGGSVVL
+4355 HVVGGAVVL
-4364 PGTVLA
+4364 PGTVFA

-4385 DELTLTAPLVLPE
+4385 DDLTLEAPLVLPE
-4398 RGGVQLQLRVAEPA
+4398 RGGVQLQLRVSAPRE
-4412 ADGRRP
+4412 DGRRT
-4418 LTVHSRPEDADDLA
+4418 LTVHSRPEDGDDLT
-4432 WVRHATGVLGP
+4432 WIQHATGVLGP
-4443 QRPVSPEFDAAV
+4443 RRAPAAPFP
-4455 WPPEGAGEV
+4455 WPPTAAPV
-4464 DLDGHYERLADAGL
+4464 DLSDHYARLTEGGL
-4478 AYDGPF
+4478 SYDGTF
-4484 RGLTAAWQLGDSV
+4484 RGLRAAWQSGDEV
-4497 FADVALPA
+4497 FAEVALPA

-4548 TGAAAV
+4548 TGASSV
-4554 RVRIS
+4554 RVRIT
-4559 RAGAGVAIA
+4559 RAGPGVSLAITDTAGELVAE
-4568 VADPAGDPVASV
+4568 VAT
-4580 AALRLRPLSTAR
+4580 LRLRR
-4592 PGLASQEHLYR
+4592 PTEVRQVSQENLYR
-4603 LTWTPLGP
+4603 LTWTPLAVEP
-4611 VPQGGLHGLAAGVL
+4611 KELTDFGVL
-4625 GDAGEL
+4625 GSADVLPDAES
-4631 PATAG
+4631 
-4636 IETVFADVEAAA
+4636 FADLEAAA
-4648 VAAPDLVV
+4648 TAAPNLVV
-4656 LPFLDE
+4656 LPLLDPPTDD
-4662 PADDAAQAAHDLTAR
+4662 PAAAALDVTTRLLGLLQRWLTD
-4677 TLAVLQQWLAEDRLR
+4677 DRLR
-4692 ETRLAVLTRG
+4692 ETRLAVVTRD
-4702 ATADNAAAAA
+4702 ATEGNPVAAA

-4723 HPGRITLVDL
+4723 HPGRLMLVDL
-4733 DTSDPAGLAD
+4733 DDTGEHLAA
-4743 ALAVDEPQVVLRD
+4743 ALAADEPQVAVKNGLV
-4756 GRPHG
+4756 HG
-4761 GRLARVAVPAEAGSF
+4761 GRLARVAAQPEVRAF
-4776 GDPDGTVLVT
+4776 GDPDGTVLIT

-4791 LGALFARHLAAEHGM
+4791 LGAVFARHLAAEHGM
-4806 RRLLLVSRSGGDA
+4806 RRLLLVSRSGGDPA
-4819 GEVAALVA
+4819 EVATLVA
-4827 ELAAHGTETT
+4827 ELAAHGTEVTT
-4837 VTACDVADRAALA
+4837 AACDVADRDALR
-4850 TLLAGIPAEHPL
+4850 TLIDGLEHPL
-4862 TAVVHSAGVV
+4862 TAVVHSAGVL
-4872 DDGVLDSL
+4872 DDGVLGSQ
-4880 TGDRLDRVLR
+4880 TAESFERVLR
-4890 PKAQGAWNLHELTRD
+4890 PKVAGAWNLHELTRD
-4905 LGLTSF
+4905 LRSF

-4925 QANYAAANAFLDAL
+4925 QSNYAAANAFLDAL
-4939 ARRRH
+4939 ARHRH
-4944 AEGLPAVSLGWGPWA
+4944 ETGLPATSLGWGPWA
-4959 AGSGMTSA
+4959 AGSGMTSD
-4967 LTEADL
+4967 LSDADL

-4988 GTRLFDAALAAG
+4988 GTSLFDAALATG
-5000 VPDLA
+5000 VPDVA
-5005 PVHLDLP
+5005 PVRLDLP
-5012 VLRALGEVPPILRGL
+5012 VLRALGDVPPVLRGL
-5027 IRVPLRR
+5027 IRVPLKR
-5034 SAASAGGEAAAG
+5034 SAAGAEAAVG
-5046 LVRRLG
+5046 LVQRLG
-5052 ALDEAGRDRA
+5052 ALDSAGRTRA
-5062 LQELITAQVAQVLGH
+5062 VRELVVTQVAQVLGH
-5077 AGSAGLDADQT
+5077 ADGGAIDAGQT

-5104 RLDGATGVRLSAT
+5104 RLDGATGVRLGAT
-5117 AVFDYPTI
+5117 AVFDYPTV
-5125 AALGGHLLEALLGSG
+5125 AALGEHLLEALLGSG
-5140 AVAGGNAAGGTP
+5140 AVADDTP
-5152 VPAAVAGDPI
+5152 APAAVAGDPI
-5162 VIVGMSCRFPGGVS
+5162 VIVGMSCRFPGGVE
-5176 SPGDLWRLLTE
+5176 SPEDLWRLLTD

-5197 NRGWDIASLYHPDP
+5197 NRGWDVAALYHPDP
-5211 DNPGTTYTREGGFLH
+5211 DHPGTTYTREGGFLH
-5226 DAGEFDPEF
+5226 DAGDFDPEF

-5259 AVEGAGIDPS
+5259 AVERAGIDPVS
-5269 TLRGSRT
+5269 LRGSRT

-5315 YTLGLEGP
+5315 YTFGFEGP

-5336 TLHLAAQALRNGE
+5336 TLHLAAQALRGGE

-5372 QRGLAPDGRCKA
+5372 QRGLAADGRCKA

-5396 GVGMLLLERM
+5396 GVGMLVLERQ
-5406 SDARRRGHEILAVVR
+5406 SDAIRNGHEILAVVR
-5421 GSAINSDG
+5421 GSAVNSDG

-5439 PAQQRV
+5439 PSQQRV
-5445 IRQALAASGLSTTD
+5445 IRQALAASGLSTKD
-5459 IDAVEAHGTGT
+5459 VDAVEAHGTGT
-5470 SLGDPI
+5470 ALGDPI

-5511 AGVIKMVLAMRH
+5511 AGIIKMVLAMRH

-5530 HAGTPSSHVDWQDSG
+5530 HTETRSSHVDWDGSG
-5545 VEVLAEARP
+5545 VEVLSAARP

-5559 RARRAAVSSFGISG
+5559 RVRRAAVSSFGISG
-5573 TNAHTVLEAG
+5573 TNAHAVLEAG
-5583 PAPVPAPAPAAP
+5583 PAPVPAPEPAEP
-5595 PAIVPWVLSGRTSA
+5595 PSIVPWVLSGRTA
-5609 ALRGQAERLL
+5609 GALRGQAERLL
-5619 AHLTEAQLPE
+5619 THLTDQDICAV
-5629 HADAAAIGRGLAGRA
+5629 GRALAGRTS
-5644 VFPHRAVLVGEDRA
+5644 FGHRAVVVGEDRA
-5658 GLTAALAAVAAG
+5658 GLVAALTAVAAG
-5670 EAAPDVVTGRTF
+5670 EAAPDVVTGRAS

-5707 ASPVFAGTMAECAAA
+5707 ASPVFAATMAECAAA
-5722 LAEFVDWSLLDVL
+5722 LSEFVEWSLFDVL
-5735 EDDEALAE
+5735 DDAEALEE

-5763 DFGVEPAAVVG
+5763 EFGVEPAAVAG

-5786 GALSL
+5786 GGLSL
-5791 SDGARVVALRSRL
+5791 QDGARVVALRSRL

-5821 AGDVR
+5821 VDDVR
-5826 ALLADLGDLGAEIS
+5826 ALVGDDVS

-5851 VSGDESA
+5851 VSADEA
-5858 LTALE
+5858 AMAKLE

-5891 EADLLD
+5891 EDDLLE
-5897 QLAPI
+5897 LLEPV
-5902 APRSST
+5902 APRSSG
-5908 VRFYSSVTG
+5908 VPFYSSVTG

-5924 LDARYWYRNI
+5924 LDARYWYRNL
-5934 RQTVLFGDASAAMVA
+5934 RQTVLFGEAADAMVA
-5949 DGTAAFV
+5949 GGASAFV
-5956 EPSPHPVL
+5956 EPSPNPVL
-5964 KMALEQ
+5964 KLALEQ

-5979 VFQETLRT
+5979 VFQETLHT
-5987 GEGGWRRMVT
+5987 GEGDWRRVVT

-6006 VTIDWRAYFDRA
+6006 VTIDWNAFYERA

-6032 RKNYWPEPQPKT
+6032 RKTYWPEP
-6044 APETGESAADAR
+6044 APQAVPEGGESAADAR
-6056 LWSTVAAADVDTLA
+6056 LWGLVAATDGDVLA
-6070 GVLDVDRT
+6070 SALDVDRA
-6078 ALDSVL
+6078 ALDAVL

-6092 KLRTEAAI
+6092 KLRTEAAV

-6107 DWTPVKT
+6107 DWTPLKP
-6114 PAEPAVPGRWLAV
+6114 PAGAAGPGRWLAV
-6127 VAAGTEDEPW
+6127 VPEDGGDW
-6137 TGRVLG
+6137 GARVLG
-6143 ALPGDVA
+6143 ALPGDVT
-6150 VLPVADP
+6150 VVTVTDP
-6157 DPAALAARIDALGGP
+6157 DPAALAARLGELPGP
-6172 FDGVVSL
+6172 FDAVVSL
-6179 LALRTAPLPEAP
+6179 LALSTRPIDAAP
-6191 TAPAGVAL
+6191 TAPPGVVL

-6204 QALARSGVEARLWCL
+6204 QALARAGVEAKLWCL
-6219 TREALGVDGPAAA
+6219 TREALPVEGKHAAA
-6232 GTVEQ
+6232 DTVGQ

-6258 VDLTAEP
+6258 VELPAEP
-6265 DDADLRHLPLVLA
+6265 GEADLRHLPHVLA
-6278 GLDGED
+6278 GLGGED
-6284 QVCLRSGRIL
+6284 QIALRDGRLL

-6301 TAAETPVVTPAL
+6301 TAAETPSVTPAL

-6321 TGGTGALGTE
+6321 TGGTGALGVE

-6350 GPAAPGAAE
+6350 GPAAPGATE
-6359 LVAELA
+6359 LVEELTG
-6365 ARGAEASVV
+6365 RGASVSVV
-6374 ACDVAERDQLAAVLA
+6374 ACDVSDRDQVAAVLA
-6389 AIPGEHPLRGV
+6389 AIPESDPLRGV
-6400 VHSAGVAQDGADVVA
+6400 VHAAGVAQDGADVVA

-6426 SKVAGAR
+6426 SKVEGAR
-6433 HLDDLVGDR
+6433 HLDELVGDR

-6477 DRVRRGLPGTS
+6477 DRERRGLAGVS

-6517 VPAEAMTAFGRALG
+6517 VPEEAMVAFGRALSV
-6531 FRGSVLAA
+6531 RGSVLAA

-6560 ELPEVRQALGADAAA
+6560 ELPEVRQALAAA
-6575 DRDAVVAEATLH
+6575 GSERDAVVAEATLH
-6587 EELAPLE
+6587 EELAGLGPA
-6594 PRERR
+6594 ERR
-6599 EALLTLVRS
+6599 DALLHLVRT

-6616 GDGSDIE
+6616 GEPGDIE

-6659 DYPTAQAIAGH
+6659 DHPTSQAVAAH
-6670 LHSELFGDD
+6670 LHRELFGDEGD
-6679 GGVPL
+6679 EGAVPA
-6684 SGEEARVRKFLAAV
+6684 SAEEARVRKFLASA
-6698 SFDQLRSLGLMDL
+6698 SFDQLRSLGLVEL
-6711 LVEAVDRAERT
+6711 LSEAAEET
-6722 YDGEPGDGAA
+6722 AQPAE
-6732 GDGDIGDMDAD
+6732 DGDVGDMDAD
-6743 DLVNFVLGGQD
+6743 DLVRFVLGGDEA